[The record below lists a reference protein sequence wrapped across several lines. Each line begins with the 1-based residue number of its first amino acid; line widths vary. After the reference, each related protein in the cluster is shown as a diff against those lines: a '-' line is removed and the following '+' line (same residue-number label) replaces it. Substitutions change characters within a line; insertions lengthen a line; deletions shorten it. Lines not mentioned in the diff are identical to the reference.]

1 MKKKIYPMLFV
12 AALSLSA
19 CTEVLEPNVDY
30 GGNTFINDYSALV
43 DAVNN
48 LNKTLQ
54 ERFDALNQLLKSN
67 MVDIKLAIDSNT
79 GAIKVLS
86 EKTEQGLKDVNTS
99 IFNGFTTLSG
109 KIDEQGKSIV
119 VAMNNN
125 GELLR
130 LQIDETG
137 KLLSTSLLN
146 STDAIVKAIN
156 DQTKS
161 LEERFAILDASLKA
175 GFTDVKVSVDK
186 NTGAITLLDK
196 NTNASLEKIN
206 GSLTNGFKLL
216 KEQISTT
223 GNDVIYALDNNGNLL
238 RVELGKQQEALS
250 ATIVGQT
257 TKLIAAINDQTSTLD
272 KRIEAL
278 STVVETGLKN
288 VVISV
293 DKNTGAITLL
303 DKNTQASLNG
313 INVSLGKIDG
323 TLISGFQAIKTEISD
338 TGGKIITA
346 LNSNGNLLRLELD
359 KQQKLLSATIVTQ
372 TDKLAQAIN
381 DQTASLSSRFEALTT
396 ALSTGLAD
404 IKVEIDK
411 NTGAIKTLDI
421 HTQASLG
428 TLNTTILNGFKKL
441 NETVDNKGK
450 KIVTAIGT
458 QTAAIGTQTEA
469 IKKQGEL
476 LRMTITTSGKLIAAE
491 IVGSIN
497 TLNFIL
503 ASQNVLLSSKLDAI
517 NTTIFSGLAK
527 VTAQES
533 NINKTLDL
541 RLTAID
547 TQLKGTNTELQ
558 NANAQL
564 KTLNTTLKTLN
575 GNLVSGFTTVENSIN
590 KMSGELSVKLADNKT
605 AIVNMEGS
613 MKDNLKS
620 LKDAVDKQGGDI
632 VTAIDKNGVVV
643 AAAIDNNGKVISEA
657 ITTQGGEIK
666 GAINN
671 NTEQIGLKIVGVVD
685 AITKQTADLNQAI
698 KDGTASV
705 VASNGEL
712 KTAIEKA
719 IKSLENKQ
727 DANAKTQID
736 LLKKM
741 LADNGIYKN
750 PGDNSSIYVDPRL
763 WAAIQY
769 TDLGGVIANML
780 TVAEEPSLT
789 YSAAYAIRNNELENV
804 ATMVWAE
811 KIGKGSA
818 TLAAGT
824 LQPMDLA
831 NGKQVIR
838 VTKVISSI
846 TYRFTS
852 RSTSFDRKIV
862 KINYIDSEGKL
873 AITPNSMDVTK
884 TFKTYNNGIITSL
897 VKCNIYLE
905 PNGTVTSIPEY
916 TWPE

>member
-206 GSLTNGFKLL
+206 GSLTDGFKLL

-272 KRIEAL
+272 KRIKAL

-288 VVISV
+288 VVVSV

-303 DKNTQASLNG
+303 DKNTQVSLNG
-313 INVSLGKIDG
+313 INMSLGKIDG
-323 TLISGFQAIKTEISD
+323 TLISGFQAIKTEIST
-338 TGGKIITA
+338 TGGNIITA
-346 LNSNGNLLRLELD
+346 LDKNGNLLRLELD
-359 KQQKLLSATIVTQ
+359 KQQKLLSATIVAQ
-372 TDKLAQAIN
+372 TDKLAKAIN

-411 NTGAIKTLDI
+411 NTGAIKTLDTN
-421 HTQASLG
+421 TQASLG
-428 TLNTTILNGFKKL
+428 TLNTTILNGFNKL
-441 NETVDNKGK
+441 NETVDDKGN

-458 QTAAIGTQTEA
+458 QTDAIGTQTEA
-469 IKKQGEL
+469 IKKQGKL
-476 LRMTITTSGKLIAAE
+476 LRMTITKSGKLIATE

-497 TLNFIL
+497 TLNATL
-503 ASQNVLLSSKLDAI
+503 ASQNALLESKLDAI
-517 NTTIFSGLAK
+517 NTAISSGLAK
-527 VTAQES
+527 VTAQERR
-533 NINKTLDL
+533 INRTLDL

-564 KTLNTTLKTLN
+564 KTLNTTLKKLN
-575 GNLVSGFTTVENSIN
+575 KNLVSGFKTVANSIN
-590 KMSGELSVKLADNKT
+590 KMSGELSVKLADNT
-605 AIVNMEGS
+605 NAIVNMEGS

-632 VTAIDKNGVVV
+632 VTAIDKNGKVVV
-643 AAAIDNNGKVISEA
+643 AAIDKNGNVISTA
-657 ITTQGGEIK
+657 I
-666 GAINN
+666 A
-671 NTEQIGLKIVGVVD
+671 GVVD
-685 AITKQTADLNQAI
+685 AITKQTADLNKAI
-698 KDGTASV
+698 TDGTASV

-712 KTAIEKA
+712 KTAIVDA

-750 PGDNSSIYVDPRL
+750 PDDNSSIYVDPRL
-763 WAAIQY
+763 WDVIY
-769 TDLGGVIANML
+769 HSDLREVIAKML

-789 YSAAYAIRNNELENV
+789 YSAAYAIRDNELENV
-804 ATMVWAE
+804 STMVWAE
-811 KIGKGSA
+811 KTGNGPA

-838 VTKVISSI
+838 VTKVIPYI
-846 TYRFTS
+846 KYRFTS
-852 RSTSFDRKIV
+852 SDKKIV
-862 KINYIDSEGKL
+862 WINYIDSNGKL
-873 AITPNSMDVTK
+873 RVTSDSKDVSM
-884 TFKTYNNGIITSL
+884 TFATYANGIITSV

-905 PNGTVTSIPEY
+905 PNATVTSIPEY

>member
-54 ERFDALNQLLKSN
+54 ERFDALNQLLKGN

-206 GSLTNGFKLL
+206 GSLTDGFKLL

-272 KRIEAL
+272 KRIKAL

-288 VVISV
+288 VVVSV

-303 DKNTQASLNG
+303 DTNTQVSLNG
-313 INVSLGKIDG
+313 INMSLGKIDG
-323 TLISGFQAIKTEISD
+323 TLISGFQAIKTEIST
-338 TGGKIITA
+338 TGGNIITA
-346 LNSNGNLLRLELD
+346 LDKNGNLLRLELD

-372 TDKLAQAIN
+372 TNKLAKAIN
-381 DQTASLSSRFEALTT
+381 DQTASLSSRFKALTF
-396 ALSTGLAD
+396 ALSTGLVG
-404 IKVEIDK
+404 IMLEIDK
-411 NTGAIKTLDI
+411 NTGAIKTLDT

-428 TLNTTILNGFKKL
+428 TLNTTILNGFNKL
-441 NETVDNKGK
+441 NETVDDKGN

-458 QTAAIGTQTEA
+458 QTDAIGTQTEA
-469 IKKQGEL
+469 IKKQGKL
-476 LRMTITTSGKLIAAE
+476 LRMTITKSGKLIAAE
-491 IVGSIN
+491 IVGSID
-497 TLNFIL
+497 TLNATL
-503 ASQNVLLSSKLDAI
+503 ASQNTLLESKLNAI
-517 NTTIFSGLAK
+517 NTAISSGLAK
-527 VTAQES
+527 VTAEERR
-533 NINKTLDL
+533 IGRTLL
-541 RLTAID
+541 FGLTAINI
-547 TQLKGTNTELQ
+547 QLQGTNTELQ

-564 KTLNTTLKTLN
+564 KTLNTTLKKLN
-575 GNLVSGFTTVENSIN
+575 KNLVSGFKTVANSIN
-590 KMSGELSVKLADNKT
+590 NMSGELSVKLADNTT

-613 MKDNLKS
+613 MKNNLKS

-632 VTAIDKNGVVV
+632 VTAIGKNGEVVV
-643 AAAIDNNGKVISEA
+643 AAIDKNGNVISTA
-657 ITTQGGEIK
+657 I
-666 GAINN
+666 A
-671 NTEQIGLKIVGVVD
+671 GVVD
-685 AITKQTADLNQAI
+685 AITKQTADLNKAI
-698 KDGTASV
+698 TDGTASV

-750 PGDNSSIYVDPRL
+750 PDDNSSIYVDPRL
-763 WAAIQY
+763 WDVIY
-769 TDLGGVIANML
+769 HTDLDNIIAKML

-789 YSAAYAIRNNELENV
+789 YSAAYAIRDNEWENV
-804 ATMVWAE
+804 STMVWAE
-811 KIGKGSA
+811 KTGIAPA

-838 VTKVISSI
+838 VTKVIPYI

-852 RSTSFDRKIV
+852 SDKKIV
-862 KINYIDSEGKL
+862 RINYIDSNGKL
-873 AITPNSMDVTK
+873 GVTYDSKDVTK
-884 TFKTYNNGIITSL
+884 TFITYNDGIITSL

-905 PNGTVTSIPEY
+905 PNATVTSMPED

>member
-54 ERFDALNQLLKSN
+54 ERFDALNQLLKGN

-206 GSLTNGFKLL
+206 GSLTDGFKLL

-272 KRIEAL
+272 KRIKAL

-288 VVISV
+288 VVVSV

-303 DKNTQASLNG
+303 DTNTQVSLNG
-313 INVSLGKIDG
+313 INMSLGKIDG
-323 TLISGFQAIKTEISD
+323 TLISGFQAIKTEIST
-338 TGGKIITA
+338 TGGNIITA
-346 LNSNGNLLRLELD
+346 LDKNGNLLRLELD

-372 TDKLAQAIN
+372 TNKLAKAIN
-381 DQTASLSSRFEALTT
+381 DQTASLSSRFKALTF
-396 ALSTGLAD
+396 ALSTGLVG
-404 IKVEIDK
+404 IMLEIDK
-411 NTGAIKTLDI
+411 NTGAIKTLDT

-428 TLNTTILNGFKKL
+428 TLNTTILNGFNKL
-441 NETVDNKGK
+441 NETVDDKGN

-458 QTAAIGTQTEA
+458 QTDAIGTQTEA
-469 IKKQGEL
+469 IKKQGKL
-476 LRMTITTSGKLIAAE
+476 LRMTITKSGKLIAAE
-491 IVGSIN
+491 IVGSID
-497 TLNFIL
+497 TLNATL
-503 ASQNVLLSSKLDAI
+503 ASQNTLLESKLDAI
-517 NTTIFSGLAK
+517 NTAISSGLAK
-527 VTAQES
+527 VTAEERR
-533 NINKTLDL
+533 IGRTLL
-541 RLTAID
+541 FGLTAINI
-547 TQLKGTNTELQ
+547 QLKGTNTELQ

-564 KTLNTTLKTLN
+564 KTLNTTLKDLN
-575 GNLVSGFTTVENSIN
+575 KNLVSGFKTVANSIN
-590 KMSGELSVKLADNKT
+590 KMSGELSVKLADNTT

-613 MKDNLKS
+613 MKNNLKS

-632 VTAIDKNGVVV
+632 VTAIDKNGKVVV
-643 AAAIDNNGKVISEA
+643 AAIDKNGNVISTA
-657 ITTQGGEIK
+657 I
-666 GAINN
+666 A
-671 NTEQIGLKIVGVVD
+671 GVVD
-685 AITKQTADLNQAI
+685 AITKQTADLNKAI
-698 KDGTASV
+698 TDGTASV

-741 LADNGIYKN
+741 LADNGIYKI
-750 PGDNSSIYVDPRL
+750 PDDNSSIYVDPSL
-763 WAAIQY
+763 WNVIY
-769 TDLGGVIANML
+769 YSDLRNVIAKML
-780 TVAEEPSLT
+780 TVAEEPSFNF
-789 YSAAYAIRNNELENV
+789 SAAYAIRDNEWNYV
-804 ATMVWAE
+804 ATSVWGE
-811 KIGKGSA
+811 KIGNGPA

-838 VTKVISSI
+838 VAKVISSI
-846 TYRFTS
+846 TCRFTS
-852 RSTSFDRKIV
+852 LSDKKIV
-862 KINYIDSEGKL
+862 RINYIDSEGKL
-873 AITPNSMDVTK
+873 GMDSYDMEVTK
-884 TFKTYNNGIITSL
+884 KFYTYDNGIITPV

-905 PNGTVTSIPEY
+905 PNATVTSMPEY

>member
-54 ERFDALNQLLKSN
+54 ERFDALNQLLKGN

-206 GSLTNGFKLL
+206 GSLTDGFKLL

-272 KRIEAL
+272 KRIKAL

-288 VVISV
+288 VVVSV

-303 DKNTQASLNG
+303 DTNTQVSLNG
-313 INVSLGKIDG
+313 INMSLGKIDG
-323 TLISGFQAIKTEISD
+323 TLISGFQAIKTEIST
-338 TGGKIITA
+338 TGGNIITA
-346 LNSNGNLLRLELD
+346 LDKNGNLLRLELD

-372 TDKLAQAIN
+372 TNKLAKAIN
-381 DQTASLSSRFEALTT
+381 DQTASLSSRFKALTL
-396 ALSTGLAD
+396 ALSTGLVG
-404 IKVEIDK
+404 IMVEINK
-411 NTGAIKTLDI
+411 NTGAIKTLDT

-428 TLNTTILNGFKKL
+428 TLNTTILNGFNKL
-441 NETVDNKGK
+441 NETVDDKGN

-458 QTAAIGTQTEA
+458 QTDAIGTQTEA
-469 IKKQGEL
+469 IKKQGKL
-476 LRMTITTSGKLIAAE
+476 LRMTITKSGKLIAAE
-491 IVGSIN
+491 IVGSID
-497 TLNFIL
+497 TLNATL
-503 ASQNVLLSSKLDAI
+503 ESQNALLESKLDAI
-517 NTTIFSGLAK
+517 NTAISSGLAK
-527 VTAQES
+527 VTAQERR
-533 NINKTLDL
+533 INKTLDL

-547 TQLKGTNTELQ
+547 TQLQGTNTELQ
-558 NANAQL
+558 NANVQL
-564 KTLNTTLKTLN
+564 KTLNTTLKKLN
-575 GNLVSGFTTVENSIN
+575 KNLVSGFKTVKNSIN
-590 KMSGELSVKLADNKT
+590 KMSGELSVKLADNTT

-613 MKDNLKS
+613 MKNNLKS

-632 VTAIDKNGVVV
+632 VTAIDKNGKVVV
-643 AAAIDNNGKVISEA
+643 AAIDKNGNVISTA
-657 ITTQGGEIK
+657 IG
-666 GAINN
+666 
-671 NTEQIGLKIVGVVD
+671 GVVD
-685 AITKQTADLNQAI
+685 AITKQTADLNKAI
-698 KDGTASV
+698 TDGTASV

-727 DANAKTQID
+727 DANAKMQIE

-750 PGDNSSIYVDPRL
+750 PDDNSSIYVDPRL
-763 WAAIQY
+763 WEAIKY
-769 TDLGGVIANML
+769 TDLHNVIYNML

-789 YSAAYAIRNNELENV
+789 YSAEYAIRDNELANV
-804 ATMVWAE
+804 STEIWAE
-811 KIGKGSA
+811 KTGIGPA
-818 TLAAGT
+818 TLLAAGT

-838 VTKVISSI
+838 VAKVIPYI

-852 RSTSFDRKIV
+852 FDKKIV
-862 KINYIDSEGKL
+862 RINYIDSEGKL
-873 AITPNSMDVTK
+873 AMTPYSKDVTN
-884 TFKTYNNGIITSL
+884 TFYTYDNGIITSL

-905 PNGTVTSIPEY
+905 PNATVTSIPEY

>member
-206 GSLTNGFKLL
+206 GSLTDGFKLL

-272 KRIEAL
+272 KRIKAL

-288 VVISV
+288 VVVSV

-303 DKNTQASLNG
+303 DKNTQVSLNG
-313 INVSLGKIDG
+313 INMSLGKIDG
-323 TLISGFQAIKTEISD
+323 TLISGFQAIKTEIST
-338 TGGKIITA
+338 TGGNIITA
-346 LNSNGNLLRLELD
+346 LDKNGNLLRLELD

-372 TDKLAQAIN
+372 TNKLAKAIN
-381 DQTASLSSRFEALTT
+381 DQTASLSSRFKALTI
-396 ALSTGLAD
+396 ALSTGLVG
-404 IKVEIDK
+404 IMLEIDK
-411 NTGAIKTLDI
+411 NTGAIKTLDTN
-421 HTQASLG
+421 TQASLG
-428 TLNTTILNGFKKL
+428 TLNTTILNGFNKL
-441 NETVDNKGK
+441 NETVDDKGN

-458 QTAAIGTQTEA
+458 QTDAIGTQTEA
-469 IKKQGEL
+469 IKKQGKL
-476 LRMTITTSGKLIAAE
+476 LRMTITKSGKLIAAE
-491 IVGSIN
+491 IVGSID
-497 TLNFIL
+497 TLNATL
-503 ASQNVLLSSKLDAI
+503 ASQNTLLESKLNAI
-517 NTTIFSGLAK
+517 NTAISSGLAK
-527 VTAQES
+527 VTAEERR
-533 NINKTLDL
+533 IGRTLL
-541 RLTAID
+541 FGLTAINI
-547 TQLKGTNTELQ
+547 QLQGTNTELQ
-558 NANAQL
+558 NTNAQL
-564 KTLNTTLKTLN
+564 KTLNTTLKKLN
-575 GNLVSGFTTVENSIN
+575 KNLVSGFKTVANSIN
-590 KMSGELSVKLADNKT
+590 NMSGELSVKLADNTT

-613 MKDNLKS
+613 MKNNLKS

-632 VTAIDKNGVVV
+632 VTAIGKNGEVVV
-643 AAAIDNNGKVISEA
+643 AAIDKNGDVISTA
-657 ITTQGGEIK
+657 IG
-666 GAINN
+666 
-671 NTEQIGLKIVGVVD
+671 GVVD
-685 AITKQTADLNQAI
+685 AITKQTADLNKAI
-698 KDGTASV
+698 TDGTASV
-705 VASNGEL
+705 VASNGKL
-712 KTAIEKA
+712 KTAIEDA

-741 LADNGIYKN
+741 LADNGIYKI

-763 WAAIQY
+763 WEAIQY

-780 TVAEEPSLT
+780 AVAEEPSLY
-789 YSAAYAIRNNELENV
+789 YSAAYAIRDNELENV
-804 ATMVWAE
+804 STMITFE
-811 KIGKGSA
+811 KTGNGPA

-838 VTKVISSI
+838 VTKIIPYI

-852 RSTSFDRKIV
+852 SDKKIV
-862 KINYIDSEGKL
+862 RINYIDSNGKL
-873 AITPNSMDVTK
+873 AMNSYDTEVTK
-884 TFKTYNNGIITSL
+884 TFVTYANGIITSL

-905 PNGTVTSIPEY
+905 PNATVTSIPEY

>member
-54 ERFDALNQLLKSN
+54 ERFDALNQLLKGN

-206 GSLTNGFKLL
+206 GSLTDGFKLL

-272 KRIEAL
+272 KRIKAL

-288 VVISV
+288 VVVSV

-303 DKNTQASLNG
+303 DTNTQVSLNG
-313 INVSLGKIDG
+313 INMSLGKIDG
-323 TLISGFQAIKTEISD
+323 TLISGFQAIKTEIST
-338 TGGKIITA
+338 TGGNIITA
-346 LNSNGNLLRLELD
+346 LDKNGNLLRLELG

-372 TDKLAQAIN
+372 TNKLAKAIN
-381 DQTASLSSRFEALTT
+381 DQTASLSSRFKALTL
-396 ALSTGLAD
+396 ALSTGLVG
-404 IKVEIDK
+404 IMVEINK
-411 NTGAIKTLDI
+411 NTGAIKTLDT

-428 TLNTTILNGFKKL
+428 TLNTTILNGFNKL
-441 NETVDNKGK
+441 NETVDDKGN

-458 QTAAIGTQTEA
+458 QTDAIGTQTEA
-469 IKKQGEL
+469 IKKQGKL
-476 LRMTITTSGKLIAAE
+476 LRMTITKSGKLIAAE
-491 IVGSIN
+491 IVGSID
-497 TLNFIL
+497 TLNATL
-503 ASQNVLLSSKLDAI
+503 ESQNALLESKLEAI
-517 NTTIFSGLAK
+517 NTAISSGLAK
-527 VTAQES
+527 VTAQERR
-533 NINKTLDL
+533 INRTLDL

-547 TQLKGTNTELQ
+547 TQLQGTNTELQ

-564 KTLNTTLKTLN
+564 KKLNTTLKKLN
-575 GNLVSGFTTVENSIN
+575 KNLVSGFKTVANSIN
-590 KMSGELSVKLADNKT
+590 KMSGELSVKLADNTT

-632 VTAIDKNGVVV
+632 VTAIGKNGEVVATAIDKNG
-643 AAAIDNNGKVISEA
+643 NVISTA
-657 ITTQGGEIK
+657 IG
-666 GAINN
+666 
-671 NTEQIGLKIVGVVD
+671 GVVD
-685 AITKQTADLNQAI
+685 AITKQTADLNKAI
-698 KDGTASV
+698 TDGTASV

-727 DANAKTQID
+727 DANAKTQIE

-750 PGDNSSIYVDPRL
+750 PDDNSSIYVDPSL
-763 WAAIQY
+763 WNVIY
-769 TDLGGVIANML
+769 YSDDLRNVIAKML

-789 YSAAYAIRNNELENV
+789 YSAAYAVRDNELENV
-804 ATMVWAE
+804 STMVWAE
-811 KIGKGSA
+811 KIENGPA

-838 VTKVISSI
+838 VTKVISYI
-846 TYRFTS
+846 RYRFTS
-852 RSTSFDRKIV
+852 FDKNIV
-862 KINYIDSEGKL
+862 RINYIDSRGKL
-873 AITPNSMDVTK
+873 GATTSSTSVSMP
-884 TFKTYNNGIITSL
+884 FSTYANGIITSL

-905 PNGTVTSIPEY
+905 PNATVTSIPEY

>member
-54 ERFDALNQLLKSN
+54 ERFDALNQLLKGN

-206 GSLTNGFKLL
+206 GSLTDGFKLL

-257 TKLIAAINDQTSTLD
+257 TKLIAAINDQTRTLD

-288 VVISV
+288 VVVSV

-303 DKNTQASLNG
+303 DTNTQVSLNG
-313 INVSLGKIDG
+313 INMSLGKIDG
-323 TLISGFQAIKTEISD
+323 TLISGFQAIKTEIST
-338 TGGKIITA
+338 TGGNIITA
-346 LNSNGNLLRLELD
+346 LDKNGNLLRLELD

-372 TDKLAQAIN
+372 TNKLAKAIN
-381 DQTASLSSRFEALTT
+381 DQTASLSSRFKALTF
-396 ALSTGLAD
+396 ALSTGLAG
-404 IKVEIDK
+404 IMVEINK
-411 NTGAIKTLDI
+411 NTGAIKTLDT

-428 TLNTTILNGFKKL
+428 TLNTTILNGFNKL
-441 NETVDNKGK
+441 NETVDDKGN

-458 QTAAIGTQTEA
+458 QTDAIGTQTEA
-469 IKKQGEL
+469 IKKQGKL
-476 LRMTITTSGKLIAAE
+476 LRMTITKSGKLIATE
-491 IVGSIN
+491 IVGSID
-497 TLNFIL
+497 TLNATL
-503 ASQNVLLSSKLDAI
+503 ASQNTLLESKLNAI
-517 NTTIFSGLAK
+517 NTAISSGLAK
-527 VTAQES
+527 VTAEERR
-533 NINKTLDL
+533 IGRTLL
-541 RLTAID
+541 FGLTAINI
-547 TQLKGTNTELQ
+547 QLKGTNTELQ
-558 NANAQL
+558 NTNAQL
-564 KTLNTTLKTLN
+564 KTLNNTLKKLN
-575 GNLVSGFTTVENSIN
+575 KNLVSGFKTVANSIN
-590 KMSGELSVKLADNKT
+590 NMSGELSVKLADNTT

-613 MKDNLKS
+613 MKNNLKS

-632 VTAIDKNGVVV
+632 VTAIGKNGEVVV
-643 AAAIDNNGKVISEA
+643 AAIGKNGDVISTA
-657 ITTQGGEIK
+657 IG
-666 GAINN
+666 
-671 NTEQIGLKIVGVVD
+671 GVVD
-685 AITKQTADLNQAI
+685 AITKQTADLNKAI
-698 KDGTASV
+698 TDGTASV

-741 LADNGIYKN
+741 LADNGIYKI

-763 WAAIQY
+763 WDVIY
-769 TDLGGVIANML
+769 HTNLRNVIANML
-780 TVAEEPSLT
+780 TGAEEPSLY
-789 YSAAYAIRNNELENV
+789 YSAAYAIRDNELENV
-804 ATMVWAE
+804 STMITFE
-811 KIGKGSA
+811 KIGNGPA

-838 VTKVISSI
+838 VTKVIPYI
-846 TYRFTS
+846 AYRFIS
-852 RSTSFDRKIV
+852 SDKKIV
-862 KINYIDSEGKL
+862 RINYIDSNGKL
-873 AITPNSMDVTK
+873 AMEPYDMEVTK
-884 TFKTYNNGIITSL
+884 TFYTYANGIITPV

-905 PNGTVTSIPEY
+905 PNATVTSIPDY

>member
-54 ERFDALNQLLKSN
+54 ERFDALNQLLKGN

-206 GSLTNGFKLL
+206 GSLTDGFKLL

-223 GNDVIYALDNNGNLL
+223 GNDVIYALDDNGNLL

-272 KRIEAL
+272 KRIKAL

-288 VVISV
+288 VVVSV

-303 DKNTQASLNG
+303 DKNTQVSLNG
-313 INVSLGKIDG
+313 INMSLGKIDG
-323 TLISGFQAIKTEISD
+323 TLISGFQAIKTEIST
-338 TGGKIITA
+338 TGGNIITA
-346 LNSNGNLLRLELD
+346 LDKNGNLLRLELD
-359 KQQKLLSATIVTQ
+359 KQQKLLSATIVAQ
-372 TDKLAQAIN
+372 TNKLAKAIN
-381 DQTASLSSRFEALTT
+381 DQTASLNSRFRALTI
-396 ALSTGLAD
+396 ALSTGLVG
-404 IKVEIDK
+404 IMVEIDK
-411 NTGAIKTLDI
+411 NTGAIKTLDTN
-421 HTQASLG
+421 TQASLG
-428 TLNTTILNGFKKL
+428 TLNTTILNGFNKL
-441 NETVDNKGK
+441 NETVDDKGN

-458 QTAAIGTQTEA
+458 QTDAIGTQTEA
-469 IKKQGEL
+469 IKKQGKL
-476 LRMTITTSGKLIAAE
+476 LRMTITKSGKLIATE

-497 TLNFIL
+497 TLNATL
-503 ASQNVLLSSKLDAI
+503 ASQNALLESKLDAI
-517 NTTIFSGLAK
+517 NTAISSGLAK
-527 VTAQES
+527 VTAEERR
-533 NINKTLDL
+533 IGRTLL
-541 RLTAID
+541 FGLTAINI
-547 TQLKGTNTELQ
+547 QLKGTNTELQ

-564 KTLNTTLKTLN
+564 KTLNTTLKDLN
-575 GNLVSGFTTVENSIN
+575 KNLVSGFKTVGNSIN
-590 KMSGELSVKLADNKT
+590 KMSGELSVKLADNT
-605 AIVNMEGS
+605 NAIVNMEGS
-613 MKDNLKS
+613 MKNNLKS

-632 VTAIDKNGVVV
+632 VTAIDKNGKVV
-643 AAAIDNNGKVISEA
+643 AAAIDKNGNVISTA
-657 ITTQGGEIK
+657 
-666 GAINN
+666 
-671 NTEQIGLKIVGVVD
+671 IVGVVD
-685 AITKQTADLNQAI
+685 AIKKQTADLNKAI
-698 KDGTASV
+698 TDGTASV

-727 DANAKTQID
+727 DANAKEQIE

-750 PGDNSSIYVDPRL
+750 PDDNSSIYVDPRL
-763 WAAIQY
+763 WDVIY
-769 TDLGGVIANML
+769 YGDLREVIAKML

-789 YSAAYAIRNNELENV
+789 YSAEYAARDNEWDNV
-804 ATMVWAE
+804 STEVWVE
-811 KIGKGSA
+811 KIGNGPA

-838 VTKVISSI
+838 VTKVIPNI
-846 TYRFTS
+846 TYRIAS
-852 RSTSFDRKIV
+852 LSDKKIV
-862 KINYIDSEGKL
+862 RINYIDSAGKS
-873 AITPNSMDVTK
+873 AITPNNMGVIR
-884 TFKTYNNGIITSL
+884 TFYTYVNGIITSV

-905 PNGTVTSIPEY
+905 PNATVTSIPEY

>member
-206 GSLTNGFKLL
+206 GSLTDGFKLL

-272 KRIEAL
+272 KRIKAL

-288 VVISV
+288 VVVSV

-303 DKNTQASLNG
+303 DKNTQISLNG
-313 INVSLGKIDG
+313 INMSLGKIDG
-323 TLISGFQAIKTEISD
+323 TLISGFQAIKTEIST
-338 TGGKIITA
+338 TGGNIITA
-346 LNSNGNLLRLELD
+346 LDKNGNLLRLELD

-372 TDKLAQAIN
+372 TNKLAKAIN
-381 DQTASLSSRFEALTT
+381 DQTASLSSRFKALTL
-396 ALSTGLAD
+396 ALSTGLVG
-404 IKVEIDK
+404 IMVEINK
-411 NTGAIKTLDI
+411 NTGAIKTLDT

-428 TLNTTILNGFKKL
+428 TLNTTILNGFNKL
-441 NETVDNKGK
+441 NETVDDKGN

-458 QTAAIGTQTEA
+458 QTDAIGTQTEA
-469 IKKQGEL
+469 IKKQGKL
-476 LRMTITTSGKLIAAE
+476 LRMTITKSGKLIAAE
-491 IVGSIN
+491 IVGSID
-497 TLNFIL
+497 TLNATL
-503 ASQNVLLSSKLDAI
+503 ESQNALLESKLEAI
-517 NTTIFSGLAK
+517 NTAISSGLAK
-527 VTAQES
+527 VTAQERR
-533 NINKTLDL
+533 INRTLDL

-547 TQLKGTNTELQ
+547 TQLQGTNTELQ

-564 KTLNTTLKTLN
+564 KKLNTTLKKLN
-575 GNLVSGFTTVENSIN
+575 KNLVSGFKTVANSIN
-590 KMSGELSVKLADNKT
+590 KMSGELSVKLADNTT

-632 VTAIDKNGVVV
+632 VTAIGKNGEVVV
-643 AAAIDNNGKVISEA
+643 AAIDKNGNVISTA
-657 ITTQGGEIK
+657 IG
-666 GAINN
+666 
-671 NTEQIGLKIVGVVD
+671 GVVD
-685 AITKQTADLNQAI
+685 AITKQTADLNKAI
-698 KDGTASV
+698 TDGTASV

-727 DANAKTQID
+727 DANAKTQIE

-750 PGDNSSIYVDPRL
+750 PDDNSSIYVDPSL
-763 WAAIQY
+763 WNVIY
-769 TDLGGVIANML
+769 YSDDLRNVIAKML

-789 YSAAYAIRNNELENV
+789 YSAAYAVRDNELENV
-804 ATMVWAE
+804 STMVWAE
-811 KIGKGSA
+811 KIENGPA

-838 VTKVISSI
+838 VTKVISYI
-846 TYRFTS
+846 RYRFTS
-852 RSTSFDRKIV
+852 FDKNIV
-862 KINYIDSEGKL
+862 RINYIDSRGKL
-873 AITPNSMDVTK
+873 GATTSSTSVSMP
-884 TFKTYNNGIITSL
+884 FSTYANGIITSL

-905 PNGTVTSIPEY
+905 PNATVTSIPEY

>member
-206 GSLTNGFKLL
+206 GSLTDGFKLL

-272 KRIEAL
+272 KRIKAL

-288 VVISV
+288 VVVSV

-303 DKNTQASLNG
+303 DKNTQISLNG
-313 INVSLGKIDG
+313 INMSLGKIDG
-323 TLISGFQAIKTEISD
+323 TLISGFQAIKTEIST
-338 TGGKIITA
+338 TGGNIITA
-346 LNSNGNLLRLELD
+346 LDKNGNLLRLELD

-372 TDKLAQAIN
+372 TNKLAKAIN
-381 DQTASLSSRFEALTT
+381 DQTASLSSRFKALTL
-396 ALSTGLAD
+396 ALSTGLVG
-404 IKVEIDK
+404 IMVEINK
-411 NTGAIKTLDI
+411 NTGAIKTLDT

-428 TLNTTILNGFKKL
+428 TLNTTILNGFNKL
-441 NETVDNKGK
+441 NETVDDKGN

-458 QTAAIGTQTEA
+458 QTDAIGTQTEA
-469 IKKQGEL
+469 IKKQGKL
-476 LRMTITTSGKLIAAE
+476 LRMTITKSGKLIAAE
-491 IVGSIN
+491 IVGSID
-497 TLNFIL
+497 TLNATL
-503 ASQNVLLSSKLDAI
+503 ESQNALLESKLDAI
-517 NTTIFSGLAK
+517 NTAISSGLAK
-527 VTAQES
+527 VTAQERR
-533 NINKTLDL
+533 INKTLDL

-547 TQLKGTNTELQ
+547 TQLQGTNTELQ
-558 NANAQL
+558 NANVQL
-564 KTLNTTLKTLN
+564 KTLNTTLKKLN
-575 GNLVSGFTTVENSIN
+575 KNLVSGFKTVKNSIN
-590 KMSGELSVKLADNKT
+590 MMSGELSVKLADNTT

-632 VTAIDKNGVVV
+632 VTAIGNNGKVV
-643 AAAIDNNGKVISEA
+643 AAAIDKNGNVISTA
-657 ITTQGGEIK
+657 I
-666 GAINN
+666 A
-671 NTEQIGLKIVGVVD
+671 GVVD
-685 AITKQTADLNQAI
+685 AITKQTADLNKAI

-727 DANAKTQID
+727 DANAKTQIE

-750 PGDNSSIYVDPRL
+750 PDDNSSIYVDPSL
-763 WAAIQY
+763 WNVIY
-769 TDLGGVIANML
+769 YSDDLRNVIAKML

-789 YSAAYAIRNNELENV
+789 YSAAYAVRDNELENV
-804 ATMVWAE
+804 STMVWAE
-811 KIGKGSA
+811 KIENGPA

-838 VTKVISSI
+838 VTKVISYI
-846 TYRFTS
+846 RYRFTS
-852 RSTSFDRKIV
+852 FDKNIV
-862 KINYIDSEGKL
+862 RINYIDSRGKL
-873 AITPNSMDVTK
+873 GATTSSTSVSMP
-884 TFKTYNNGIITSL
+884 FSTYANGIITSL

-905 PNGTVTSIPEY
+905 PNATVTSIPEY

>member
-54 ERFDALNQLLKSN
+54 ERFDALNQLLKGN

-206 GSLTNGFKLL
+206 GSLTDGFKLL

-272 KRIEAL
+272 KRIKAL

-288 VVISV
+288 VVVSV

-303 DKNTQASLNG
+303 DTNTQVSLNG
-313 INVSLGKIDG
+313 INMSLGKIDG
-323 TLISGFQAIKTEISD
+323 TLISGFQAIKTEIST
-338 TGGKIITA
+338 TGGNIITA
-346 LNSNGNLLRLELD
+346 LDKNGNLLRLELD

-372 TDKLAQAIN
+372 TNKLAKAIN
-381 DQTASLSSRFEALTT
+381 DQTASLSSRFKALTF
-396 ALSTGLAD
+396 ALSTGLVG
-404 IKVEIDK
+404 IMLEIDK
-411 NTGAIKTLDI
+411 NTGAIKTLDT

-428 TLNTTILNGFKKL
+428 TLNTTILNGFNKL
-441 NETVDNKGK
+441 NETVDDKGN

-458 QTAAIGTQTEA
+458 QTDAIGTQTEA
-469 IKKQGEL
+469 IKKQGKL
-476 LRMTITTSGKLIAAE
+476 LRMTITKSGKLIAAE
-491 IVGSIN
+491 IVGSID
-497 TLNFIL
+497 TLNATL
-503 ASQNVLLSSKLDAI
+503 ASQNTLLESKLDAI
-517 NTTIFSGLAK
+517 NTAISSGLAK
-527 VTAQES
+527 VTAQERR
-533 NINKTLDL
+533 INRTLDL

-547 TQLKGTNTELQ
+547 TQLQGTNTELH

-564 KTLNTTLKTLN
+564 KTLNTTLKKLN
-575 GNLVSGFTTVENSIN
+575 KNLVSGFKTVANSIN
-590 KMSGELSVKLADNKT
+590 KMSGELSVKLADNTT

-613 MKDNLKS
+613 MKNNLKS

-632 VTAIDKNGVVV
+632 VTAIGKNGEVVV
-643 AAAIDNNGKVISEA
+643 AAIDKNGNVISTA
-657 ITTQGGEIK
+657 IG
-666 GAINN
+666 
-671 NTEQIGLKIVGVVD
+671 GVVD
-685 AITKQTADLNQAI
+685 AITKQTADLNKAI
-698 KDGTASV
+698 TDGTASV
-705 VASNGEL
+705 VASNGKL
-712 KTAIEKA
+712 KTAIEDA

-741 LADNGIYKN
+741 LADNGIYKI

-763 WAAIQY
+763 WEAIQY

-780 TVAEEPSLT
+780 TVAEEPSLY
-789 YSAAYAIRNNELENV
+789 YSAEYAIRDNELENIS
-804 ATMVWAE
+804 TMITFE
-811 KIGKGSA
+811 KIGNGPA

-838 VTKVISSI
+838 VTKVIPYI
-846 TYRFTS
+846 AYRFTS
-852 RSTSFDRKIV
+852 SDKKIV
-862 KINYIDSEGKL
+862 RINYIDSNGKL
-873 AITPNSMDVTK
+873 AMEPDAKEVTK
-884 TFKTYNNGIITSL
+884 TFVTYANGIITSV

-905 PNGTVTSIPEY
+905 PNATVTSIPEY

>member
-86 EKTEQGLKDVNTS
+86 EKTEQGLKNVNTS

-206 GSLTNGFKLL
+206 GSLTDGFKLL

-272 KRIEAL
+272 KRIKAL

-288 VVISV
+288 VVVSV

-303 DKNTQASLNG
+303 DKNTQVSLNG
-313 INVSLGKIDG
+313 INMSLGKIDG
-323 TLISGFQAIKTEISD
+323 TLISGFQAIKTEIST
-338 TGGKIITA
+338 TGGNIITA
-346 LNSNGNLLRLELD
+346 LDKNGNLLRLELD

-372 TDKLAQAIN
+372 TNKLAKAIN
-381 DQTASLSSRFEALTT
+381 DQTASLSSRFKALTI
-396 ALSTGLAD
+396 ALSTGLVG
-404 IKVEIDK
+404 IMLEIDK
-411 NTGAIKTLDI
+411 NTGAIKTLDTN
-421 HTQASLG
+421 TQASLG
-428 TLNTTILNGFKKL
+428 TLNTTILNGFNKL
-441 NETVDNKGK
+441 NETVDDKGN

-458 QTAAIGTQTEA
+458 QTDAIGTQTEA
-469 IKKQGEL
+469 IKKQGKL
-476 LRMTITTSGKLIAAE
+476 LRMTITKSGKLIAAE
-491 IVGSIN
+491 IVGSID
-497 TLNFIL
+497 TLNATL
-503 ASQNVLLSSKLDAI
+503 ESQNALLESKLDAI
-517 NTTIFSGLAK
+517 NTAISSGLAK
-527 VTAQES
+527 VTAQERR
-533 NINKTLDL
+533 INRTLDL

-547 TQLKGTNTELQ
+547 TQLQGTNTELQ
-558 NANAQL
+558 NANVQL
-564 KTLNTTLKTLN
+564 KTLNTTLKKLN
-575 GNLVSGFTTVENSIN
+575 KNLVSGFKTVKNSIN
-590 KMSGELSVKLADNKT
+590 KMSGELSVKLADNTT

-632 VTAIDKNGVVV
+632 VTAIDKNGKVV
-643 AAAIDNNGKVISEA
+643 ATAIDKNGNVISTA
-657 ITTQGGEIK
+657 ITTQGGAIK
-666 GAINN
+666 DAISD
-671 NTEQIGLKIVGVVD
+671 NTKQIGLKIVGVVD
-685 AITKQTADLNQAI
+685 AITKQTADLNKAI

-727 DANAKTQID
+727 DANAKMQIE

-750 PGDNSSIYVDPRL
+750 PDDNSSIYVDPRL
-763 WAAIQY
+763 WEAIKY
-769 TDLGGVIANML
+769 TDLHNVIYNML

-789 YSAAYAIRNNELENV
+789 YSAEYAIRDNELANV
-804 ATMVWAE
+804 STEIWAE
-811 KIGKGSA
+811 KTGIGPA
-818 TLAAGT
+818 TLLAAGT

-838 VTKVISSI
+838 VTKVIPYI

-852 RSTSFDRKIV
+852 FDKKIV
-862 KINYIDSEGKL
+862 RINYIDSEGKL
-873 AITPNSMDVTK
+873 AMTPYSKDVTN
-884 TFKTYNNGIITSL
+884 TFYTYDNGIITSL

-905 PNGTVTSIPEY
+905 PNATVTSIPEY

>member
-1 MKKKIYPMLFV
+1 
-12 AALSLSA
+12 
-19 CTEVLEPNVDY
+19 
-30 GGNTFINDYSALV
+30 
-43 DAVNN
+43 
-48 LNKTLQ
+48 
-54 ERFDALNQLLKSN
+54 

-206 GSLTNGFKLL
+206 GSLTDGFKLL

-272 KRIEAL
+272 KRIKAL

-288 VVISV
+288 VVVSV

-303 DKNTQASLNG
+303 DTNTQVSLNG
-313 INVSLGKIDG
+313 INMSLGKIDG
-323 TLISGFQAIKTEISD
+323 TLISGFQAIKTEIST
-338 TGGKIITA
+338 TGGNIITA
-346 LNSNGNLLRLELD
+346 LDKNGNLLRLELD

-372 TDKLAQAIN
+372 TNKLAKAIN
-381 DQTASLSSRFEALTT
+381 DQTASLSSRFKALTF
-396 ALSTGLAD
+396 ALSTGLAG
-404 IKVEIDK
+404 IMVEINK
-411 NTGAIKTLDI
+411 NTGAIKTLDT

-428 TLNTTILNGFKKL
+428 TLNTTILNGFNKL
-441 NETVDNKGK
+441 NETVDDKGN

-458 QTAAIGTQTEA
+458 QTDAIGTQTEA
-469 IKKQGEL
+469 IKKQGKL
-476 LRMTITTSGKLIAAE
+476 LRMTITKSGKLIAAE
-491 IVGSIN
+491 IVGSID
-497 TLNFIL
+497 TLNATL
-503 ASQNVLLSSKLDAI
+503 ASQNTLLESKLDAI
-517 NTTIFSGLAK
+517 NTAISSGLAK
-527 VTAQES
+527 VTAQERR
-533 NINKTLDL
+533 INRTLDL

-547 TQLKGTNTELQ
+547 TQLQGTNTELQ

-564 KTLNTTLKTLN
+564 KTLNTTLKKLN
-575 GNLVSGFTTVENSIN
+575 KNLVSGFKTVANSIN
-590 KMSGELSVKLADNKT
+590 KMSGELSVKLADNTT

-613 MKDNLKS
+613 MKNNLKS

-632 VTAIDKNGVVV
+632 VTAIGKNGEVVV
-643 AAAIDNNGKVISEA
+643 AAIDKNGNVISTA
-657 ITTQGGEIK
+657 IG
-666 GAINN
+666 
-671 NTEQIGLKIVGVVD
+671 GVVD
-685 AITKQTADLNQAI
+685 AITKQTADLNKAI
-698 KDGTASV
+698 TDGTASV

-741 LADNGIYKN
+741 LADSGIYKN
-750 PGDNSSIYVDPRL
+750 PDDNSSIYVDPRL
-763 WAAIQY
+763 WDVIY
-769 TDLGGVIANML
+769 HTNLRNVIANML
-780 TVAEEPSLT
+780 TGAEEPSLY
-789 YSAAYAIRNNELENV
+789 YSAAYAIRDNELENV
-804 ATMVWAE
+804 STMITFE
-811 KIGKGSA
+811 KIGNGPA

-838 VTKVISSI
+838 VTKVIPYI
-846 TYRFTS
+846 AYRFIS
-852 RSTSFDRKIV
+852 SDKKIV
-862 KINYIDSEGKL
+862 RINYIDSNGKL
-873 AITPNSMDVTK
+873 AMEPYDMEVTK
-884 TFKTYNNGIITSL
+884 TFYTYANGIITPV

-905 PNGTVTSIPEY
+905 PNATVTSIPDY

>member
-206 GSLTNGFKLL
+206 GSLTDGFKLL

-272 KRIEAL
+272 KRIKAL

-288 VVISV
+288 VVVSV

-303 DKNTQASLNG
+303 DTNTQVSLNG
-313 INVSLGKIDG
+313 INMSLGKIDG
-323 TLISGFQAIKTEISD
+323 TLISGFQAIKTEIST
-338 TGGKIITA
+338 TGGNIITA
-346 LNSNGNLLRLELD
+346 LDKNGNLLRLELD

-372 TDKLAQAIN
+372 TNKLAKAIN
-381 DQTASLSSRFEALTT
+381 DQTASLSSRFKALTI
-396 ALSTGLAD
+396 ALSTGLVG
-404 IKVEIDK
+404 IMLEIDK
-411 NTGAIKTLDI
+411 NTGAIKTLDTN
-421 HTQASLG
+421 TQASLG
-428 TLNTTILNGFKKL
+428 TLNTTILNGFNKL
-441 NETVDNKGK
+441 NETVDDKGN

-458 QTAAIGTQTEA
+458 QTDAIGTQTEA
-469 IKKQGEL
+469 IKKQGKL
-476 LRMTITTSGKLIAAE
+476 LRMTITKSGKLIAAE
-491 IVGSIN
+491 IVGSID
-497 TLNFIL
+497 TLNATL
-503 ASQNVLLSSKLDAI
+503 ASQNTLLESKLNAI
-517 NTTIFSGLAK
+517 NTAISSGLAK
-527 VTAQES
+527 VTAEERR
-533 NINKTLDL
+533 IGRTLL
-541 RLTAID
+541 FGLTAINI
-547 TQLKGTNTELQ
+547 QLQGTNTELQ
-558 NANAQL
+558 NTNAQL
-564 KTLNTTLKTLN
+564 KTLNTTLKKLN
-575 GNLVSGFTTVENSIN
+575 KNLVSGFKTVANSIN
-590 KMSGELSVKLADNKT
+590 NMSGELSVKLADNTT

-613 MKDNLKS
+613 MKNNLKS

-632 VTAIDKNGVVV
+632 VTAIGKNGEVVV
-643 AAAIDNNGKVISEA
+643 AAIDKNGNVISTA
-657 ITTQGGEIK
+657 I
-666 GAINN
+666 A
-671 NTEQIGLKIVGVVD
+671 GVVD
-685 AITKQTADLNQAI
+685 AITKQTADLNKAI
-698 KDGTASV
+698 TDGTASV

-712 KTAIEKA
+712 KTAIVDA

-750 PGDNSSIYVDPRL
+750 PDDNSSIYVDPRL
-763 WAAIQY
+763 WDVIY
-769 TDLGGVIANML
+769 HSDLREVIAKML

-789 YSAAYAIRNNELENV
+789 YSAAYAIRDNELENV
-804 ATMVWAE
+804 STMITFE
-811 KIGKGSA
+811 KTGNGPA

-838 VTKVISSI
+838 VTKVIPYI

-852 RSTSFDRKIV
+852 SDKKIV
-862 KINYIDSEGKL
+862 RINYIDSNGKL
-873 AITPNSMDVTK
+873 AMNSYDTEVTK
-884 TFKTYNNGIITSL
+884 TFVTYANGIITSL

-905 PNGTVTSIPEY
+905 PNATVTSIPEY

>member
-54 ERFDALNQLLKSN
+54 ERFDALNQLLKGN

-206 GSLTNGFKLL
+206 GSLTDGFKLL

-272 KRIEAL
+272 KRIKAL

-288 VVISV
+288 VVVSV

-303 DKNTQASLNG
+303 DTNTQVSLNG
-313 INVSLGKIDG
+313 INMSLGKIDG
-323 TLISGFQAIKTEISD
+323 TLISGFQAIKTEIST
-338 TGGKIITA
+338 TGGNIITA
-346 LNSNGNLLRLELD
+346 LDKNGNLLRLELD

-372 TDKLAQAIN
+372 TNKLAKAIN
-381 DQTASLSSRFEALTT
+381 DQTASLNSRFKALTF
-396 ALSTGLAD
+396 ALSTGLVG
-404 IKVEIDK
+404 IMLEIDK
-411 NTGAIKTLDI
+411 NTGAIKTLDT

-428 TLNTTILNGFKKL
+428 TLNTTILNGFNKL
-441 NETVDNKGK
+441 NETVDDKGN

-458 QTAAIGTQTEA
+458 QTDAIGTQTEA
-469 IKKQGEL
+469 IKKQGKL
-476 LRMTITTSGKLIAAE
+476 LRMTITKSGKLIAAE
-491 IVGSIN
+491 IVGSID
-497 TLNFIL
+497 TLNATL
-503 ASQNVLLSSKLDAI
+503 ASQNTLLESKLDAI
-517 NTTIFSGLAK
+517 NTAISSGLAK
-527 VTAQES
+527 VTAEERR
-533 NINKTLDL
+533 IGRTLL
-541 RLTAID
+541 FGLTAINI
-547 TQLKGTNTELQ
+547 QLKGTNTELQ

-564 KTLNTTLKTLN
+564 KTLNTTLKDLN
-575 GNLVSGFTTVENSIN
+575 KNLVSGFKTVANSIN
-590 KMSGELSVKLADNKT
+590 KMSGELSVKLADNTT

-632 VTAIDKNGVVV
+632 VTAIDKNGKVVV
-643 AAAIDNNGKVISEA
+643 AAIDKNGNVISTA
-657 ITTQGGEIK
+657 I
-666 GAINN
+666 A
-671 NTEQIGLKIVGVVD
+671 GVVD
-685 AITKQTADLNQAI
+685 AITKQTADLNKAI
-698 KDGTASV
+698 TDGTASV

-712 KTAIEKA
+712 KTAIVDA

-750 PGDNSSIYVDPRL
+750 PDDNSSIYVDPRL
-763 WAAIQY
+763 WDVIY
-769 TDLGGVIANML
+769 YGDLREVIAKML

-789 YSAAYAIRNNELENV
+789 YSAEYAARDNELENV
-804 ATMVWAE
+804 STEVWVE
-811 KIGKGSA
+811 KIGNGLA

-838 VTKVISSI
+838 VTKVIPNI
-846 TYRFTS
+846 TYRIAS
-852 RSTSFDRKIV
+852 LSDKKIV
-862 KINYIDSEGKL
+862 RINYIDSAGKS
-873 AITPNSMDVTK
+873 AITPNNMGVIR
-884 TFKTYNNGIITSL
+884 TFYTYVNGIITSV

-905 PNGTVTSIPEY
+905 PNATVTSIPEY

>member
-206 GSLTNGFKLL
+206 GSLTDGFKLL

-272 KRIEAL
+272 KRIKAL

-288 VVISV
+288 VVVSV

-303 DKNTQASLNG
+303 DKNTQVSLNG
-313 INVSLGKIDG
+313 INMSLGKIDG
-323 TLISGFQAIKTEISD
+323 TLISGFQAIKTEIST
-338 TGGKIITA
+338 TGGNIITA
-346 LNSNGNLLRLELD
+346 LDKNGNLLRLELD

-372 TDKLAQAIN
+372 TNKLAKAIN
-381 DQTASLSSRFEALTT
+381 DQTASLSSRFKALTI
-396 ALSTGLAD
+396 ALSTGLVG
-404 IKVEIDK
+404 IVLEIDK
-411 NTGAIKTLDI
+411 NTGAIKTLDTN
-421 HTQASLG
+421 TQASLG
-428 TLNTTILNGFKKL
+428 TLNTTILNGFNKL
-441 NETVDNKGK
+441 NETVDDKGN

-458 QTAAIGTQTEA
+458 QTDAIGTQTEA
-469 IKKQGEL
+469 IKKQGKL
-476 LRMTITTSGKLIAAE
+476 LRMTITKSGKLIAAE
-491 IVGSIN
+491 IVGSID
-497 TLNFIL
+497 TLNATL
-503 ASQNVLLSSKLDAI
+503 ASQNTLLESKLNAI
-517 NTTIFSGLAK
+517 NTAISSGLAK
-527 VTAQES
+527 VTAEERR
-533 NINKTLDL
+533 IGRTLL
-541 RLTAID
+541 FGLTAINI
-547 TQLKGTNTELQ
+547 QLQGTNTELQ
-558 NANAQL
+558 NTNAQL
-564 KTLNTTLKTLN
+564 KTLNTTLKKLN
-575 GNLVSGFTTVENSIN
+575 KNLVSGFKTVANSIN
-590 KMSGELSVKLADNKT
+590 NMSGELSVKLADNT
-605 AIVNMEGS
+605 NAIVNMEGS

-632 VTAIDKNGVVV
+632 VTAIDKNGKVVV
-643 AAAIDNNGKVISEA
+643 AAIDKNGNVISTA
-657 ITTQGGEIK
+657 I
-666 GAINN
+666 A
-671 NTEQIGLKIVGVVD
+671 GVVD
-685 AITKQTADLNQAI
+685 AITKQTADLNKAI
-698 KDGTASV
+698 TDGTASV

-712 KTAIEKA
+712 KTAIVDA

-750 PGDNSSIYVDPRL
+750 PDDNSSIYVDPRL
-763 WAAIQY
+763 WDVIY
-769 TDLGGVIANML
+769 HSDLREVIAKML

-789 YSAAYAIRNNELENV
+789 YSAAYAIRDNELENV
-804 ATMVWAE
+804 STMVWAE
-811 KIGKGSA
+811 KTGNGPA

-838 VTKVISSI
+838 VTKVIPYI
-846 TYRFTS
+846 KYRFTS
-852 RSTSFDRKIV
+852 SDKKIV
-862 KINYIDSEGKL
+862 WINYIDSNGKL
-873 AITPNSMDVTK
+873 RVTSDSKDVSM
-884 TFKTYNNGIITSL
+884 TFATYANGIITSV

-905 PNGTVTSIPEY
+905 PNATVTSIPEY

>member
-54 ERFDALNQLLKSN
+54 ERFDALNQLLKGN

-206 GSLTNGFKLL
+206 GSLTDGFKLL

-272 KRIEAL
+272 KRIKAL

-288 VVISV
+288 VVVSV

-303 DKNTQASLNG
+303 DTNTQVSLNG
-313 INVSLGKIDG
+313 INMSLGKIDG
-323 TLISGFQAIKTEISD
+323 TLISGFQAIKTEIST
-338 TGGKIITA
+338 TGGNIITA
-346 LNSNGNLLRLELD
+346 LDKNGNLLRLELD

-372 TDKLAQAIN
+372 TNKLAKAIN
-381 DQTASLSSRFEALTT
+381 DQTASLSSRFKALTL
-396 ALSTGLAD
+396 ALSTGLVG
-404 IKVEIDK
+404 IMVEINK
-411 NTGAIKTLDI
+411 NTGAIKTLDT

-428 TLNTTILNGFKKL
+428 TLNTTILNGFNKL
-441 NETVDNKGK
+441 NETVDDKGN

-458 QTAAIGTQTEA
+458 QTDAIGTQTEA
-469 IKKQGEL
+469 IKKQGKL
-476 LRMTITTSGKLIAAE
+476 LRMTITKSGKLIAAE
-491 IVGSIN
+491 IVGSID
-497 TLNFIL
+497 TLNATL
-503 ASQNVLLSSKLDAI
+503 ESQNALLESKLDAI
-517 NTTIFSGLAK
+517 NTAISSGLAK
-527 VTAQES
+527 VTAEERR
-533 NINKTLDL
+533 IGRTLL
-541 RLTAID
+541 FGLTAINI
-547 TQLKGTNTELQ
+547 QLKGTNTELQ

-564 KTLNTTLKTLN
+564 KTLNTTLKDLN
-575 GNLVSGFTTVENSIN
+575 KNLVSGFKTVGNSIN
-590 KMSGELSVKLADNKT
+590 KMSGELSVKLADNTT

-613 MKDNLKS
+613 MKNNLKS
-620 LKDAVDKQGGDI
+620 LKDAIDKQGGDI
-632 VTAIDKNGVVV
+632 VTAIDKNGKVVV
-643 AAAIDNNGKVISEA
+643 AAIDKNGNVISTA
-657 ITTQGGEIK
+657 IG
-666 GAINN
+666 
-671 NTEQIGLKIVGVVD
+671 GVVD
-685 AITKQTADLNQAI
+685 AITKQTADLNKAI

-741 LADNGIYKN
+741 LADNGIYKI

-763 WAAIQY
+763 WEAIQY

-789 YSAAYAIRNNELENV
+789 YSSVYAIRDNEWEN
-804 ATMVWAE
+804 ASTMVWAE
-811 KIGKGSA
+811 KTGNGPA

-838 VTKVISSI
+838 VTKVIPYI

-852 RSTSFDRKIV
+852 FDRKI
-862 KINYIDSEGKL
+862 KSIFYIDSNGKL
-873 AITPNSMDVTK
+873 MKMTSAMDVIM
-884 TFKTYNNGIITSL
+884 TFRTYNNGIITSP

-905 PNGTVTSIPEY
+905 PNATVTIMPQY

>member
-206 GSLTNGFKLL
+206 GSLTDGFKLL

-272 KRIEAL
+272 KRIKAL

-288 VVISV
+288 VVVSV

-303 DKNTQASLNG
+303 DKNTQVSLNG
-313 INVSLGKIDG
+313 INMSLGKIDG
-323 TLISGFQAIKTEISD
+323 TLISGFQAIKTEIST
-338 TGGKIITA
+338 TGGNIITA
-346 LNSNGNLLRLELD
+346 LDKNGNLLRLELD

-372 TDKLAQAIN
+372 TNKLAKAIN
-381 DQTASLSSRFEALTT
+381 DQTASLSSRFKALTI
-396 ALSTGLAD
+396 ALSTGLVG
-404 IKVEIDK
+404 IMLEIDK
-411 NTGAIKTLDI
+411 NTGAIKTLDTN
-421 HTQASLG
+421 TQASLG
-428 TLNTTILNGFKKL
+428 TLNTTILNGFNKL
-441 NETVDNKGK
+441 NETVDDKGN

-458 QTAAIGTQTEA
+458 QTDAIGTQTEA
-469 IKKQGEL
+469 IKKQGKL
-476 LRMTITTSGKLIAAE
+476 LRMTITKSGKLIAAE
-491 IVGSIN
+491 IVGSID
-497 TLNFIL
+497 TLNATL
-503 ASQNVLLSSKLDAI
+503 ASQNTLLESKLNAI
-517 NTTIFSGLAK
+517 NTAISSGLAK
-527 VTAQES
+527 VTAEERR
-533 NINKTLDL
+533 IGRTLL
-541 RLTAID
+541 FGLTAINI
-547 TQLKGTNTELQ
+547 QLQGTNTELQ
-558 NANAQL
+558 NTNAQL
-564 KTLNTTLKTLN
+564 KTLNTTLKKLN
-575 GNLVSGFTTVENSIN
+575 KNLVSGFKTVANSIN
-590 KMSGELSVKLADNKT
+590 NMSGELSVKLADNT
-605 AIVNMEGS
+605 NAIVNMEGS

-632 VTAIDKNGVVV
+632 VTAIDKNGKVVV
-643 AAAIDNNGKVISEA
+643 AAIDKNGNVISTA
-657 ITTQGGEIK
+657 I
-666 GAINN
+666 A
-671 NTEQIGLKIVGVVD
+671 GVVD
-685 AITKQTADLNQAI
+685 AITKQTADLNKAI
-698 KDGTASV
+698 TDGTASV

-712 KTAIEKA
+712 KTAIVDA

-750 PGDNSSIYVDPRL
+750 PDDNSSIYVDPRL
-763 WAAIQY
+763 WDVIY
-769 TDLGGVIANML
+769 HSDLREVIAKML

-789 YSAAYAIRNNELENV
+789 YSAAYAIRDNELENV
-804 ATMVWAE
+804 STMVWAE
-811 KIGKGSA
+811 KTGNGPA

-838 VTKVISSI
+838 VTKVIPYI
-846 TYRFTS
+846 KYRFTS
-852 RSTSFDRKIV
+852 SDKKIV
-862 KINYIDSEGKL
+862 RINYIDSNGKL
-873 AITPNSMDVTK
+873 AMNSYDTEVTK
-884 TFKTYNNGIITSL
+884 TFTTYANGIITSL

-905 PNGTVTSIPEY
+905 PNATVTSIPEY

>member
-206 GSLTNGFKLL
+206 GSLTDGFKLL

-272 KRIEAL
+272 KRIKAL

-288 VVISV
+288 VVVSV

-303 DKNTQASLNG
+303 DKNTQVSLNG
-313 INVSLGKIDG
+313 INMSLGKIDG
-323 TLISGFQAIKTEISD
+323 TLISGFQAIKTEIST
-338 TGGKIITA
+338 TGGNIITA
-346 LNSNGNLLRLELD
+346 LDKNGNLLRLELD
-359 KQQKLLSATIVTQ
+359 EQQKLLSATIVTQ
-372 TDKLAQAIN
+372 TNKLAKAIN
-381 DQTASLSSRFEALTT
+381 DQTASLSSRFKALTI
-396 ALSTGLAD
+396 ALSTGLVG
-404 IKVEIDK
+404 IMLEIDK
-411 NTGAIKTLDI
+411 NTGAIKTLDTN
-421 HTQASLG
+421 TQASLG
-428 TLNTTILNGFKKL
+428 TLNTTILNGFNKL
-441 NETVDNKGK
+441 NETVDDKGN

-458 QTAAIGTQTEA
+458 QTDAIGTQTEA
-469 IKKQGEL
+469 IKKQGKL
-476 LRMTITTSGKLIAAE
+476 LRMTITKSGKLIAAE
-491 IVGSIN
+491 IVGSID
-497 TLNFIL
+497 TLNATL
-503 ASQNVLLSSKLDAI
+503 ASQNTLLESKLNAI
-517 NTTIFSGLAK
+517 NTAISSGLAK
-527 VTAQES
+527 VTAEERR
-533 NINKTLDL
+533 IGRTLL
-541 RLTAID
+541 FGLTAINI
-547 TQLKGTNTELQ
+547 QLQGTNTELQ
-558 NANAQL
+558 NTNAQL
-564 KTLNTTLKTLN
+564 KTLNTTLKKLN
-575 GNLVSGFTTVENSIN
+575 KNLVSGFKTVANSIN
-590 KMSGELSVKLADNKT
+590 NMSGELSVKLADNTT

-613 MKDNLKS
+613 MKNNLKS

-632 VTAIDKNGVVV
+632 VTAIGKNGEVVV
-643 AAAIDNNGKVISEA
+643 AAIDKNGDVISTA
-657 ITTQGGEIK
+657 IG
-666 GAINN
+666 
-671 NTEQIGLKIVGVVD
+671 GVVD
-685 AITKQTADLNQAI
+685 AITKQTADLNKAI
-698 KDGTASV
+698 TDGTASV
-705 VASNGEL
+705 VASNGKL
-712 KTAIEKA
+712 KTAIEDA

-741 LADNGIYKN
+741 LADNGIYKI

-763 WAAIQY
+763 WEAIQY

-780 TVAEEPSLT
+780 AVAEEPSLY
-789 YSAAYAIRNNELENV
+789 YSAAYAIRDNELENV
-804 ATMVWAE
+804 STMITFE
-811 KIGKGSA
+811 KTGNGPA

-838 VTKVISSI
+838 VTKVIPYI
-846 TYRFTS
+846 KYRFTS
-852 RSTSFDRKIV
+852 SDKKIV
-862 KINYIDSEGKL
+862 RINYIDSNGKL
-873 AITPNSMDVTK
+873 AMNSYDTEVTK
-884 TFKTYNNGIITSL
+884 TFVTYANGIITSL

-905 PNGTVTSIPEY
+905 PNATVTSIPEY

>member
-54 ERFDALNQLLKSN
+54 ERFDALNQLLKGN

-206 GSLTNGFKLL
+206 GSLTAGFKLL

-257 TKLIAAINDQTSTLD
+257 TKLIAAINDQTSTLA

-288 VVISV
+288 VVVSV

-303 DKNTQASLNG
+303 DKNTQVSLNG
-313 INVSLGKIDG
+313 INMSLGKIDG
-323 TLISGFQAIKTEISD
+323 TLISGFQAIKTEIST
-338 TGGKIITA
+338 TGGNIITA
-346 LNSNGNLLRLELD
+346 LDDNGNLLRLELD

-372 TDKLAQAIN
+372 TDKLAKAIN

-396 ALSTGLAD
+396 ALTTGLAD

-411 NTGAIKTLDI
+411 NTGAIKTLDTN
-421 HTQASLG
+421 TQASLG
-428 TLNTTILNGFKKL
+428 TLNTTILNGFNKL
-441 NETVDNKGK
+441 NETVDDKGN

-458 QTAAIGTQTEA
+458 QTDAIGTQTEA
-469 IKKQGEL
+469 IKKQGKL
-476 LRMTITTSGKLIAAE
+476 LRMTITKSGKLIAAE

-497 TLNFIL
+497 TLNATL
-503 ASQNVLLSSKLDAI
+503 KSQNALLESKLDAI
-517 NTTIFSGLAK
+517 NTAISSGLAK
-527 VTAQES
+527 VTAEERR
-533 NINKTLDL
+533 IGRTLL
-541 RLTAID
+541 FGLTAINI
-547 TQLKGTNTELQ
+547 QLKGTNTELQ

-564 KTLNTTLKTLN
+564 KTLNTTLKDLN
-575 GNLVSGFTTVENSIN
+575 KNLVSGFKTVGNSIN
-590 KMSGELSVKLADNKT
+590 KMSGELSVKLADNT
-605 AIVNMEGS
+605 NAIVNMEGS

-632 VTAIDKNGVVV
+632 VTAIDKNGKVVV
-643 AAAIDNNGKVISEA
+643 AAIDKNGNVISTA
-657 ITTQGGEIK
+657 I
-666 GAINN
+666 A
-671 NTEQIGLKIVGVVD
+671 GVVD
-685 AITKQTADLNQAI
+685 AITKQTADLNKAI
-698 KDGTASV
+698 TDGTASV

-712 KTAIEKA
+712 KTAIETA

-727 DANAKTQID
+727 DANAKTQIE

-750 PGDNSSIYVDPRL
+750 PDDNSSIYVDPSL
-763 WAAIQY
+763 WEAIKY
-769 TDLGGVIANML
+769 TDLHNVIYNML

-789 YSAAYAIRNNELENV
+789 YSAEYAIRDNELANV
-804 ATMVWAE
+804 STEIWAE
-811 KIGKGSA
+811 KTGIGPA
-818 TLAAGT
+818 TLLAAGT

-838 VTKVISSI
+838 VAKVIPYI

-852 RSTSFDRKIV
+852 FDKKIV
-862 KINYIDSEGKL
+862 RINYIDSEGKL
-873 AITPNSMDVTK
+873 AMTPYSKDVTN
-884 TFKTYNNGIITSL
+884 TFYTYDNGIITSL

-905 PNGTVTSIPEY
+905 PNATVTSIPEY

>member
-206 GSLTNGFKLL
+206 GSLTDGFKLL

-272 KRIEAL
+272 KRIKAL

-288 VVISV
+288 VVVSV

-303 DKNTQASLNG
+303 DKNTQVSLNG
-313 INVSLGKIDG
+313 INMSLGKIDG
-323 TLISGFQAIKTEISD
+323 TLISGFQAIKTEIST
-338 TGGKIITA
+338 TGGNIITA
-346 LNSNGNLLRLELD
+346 LDKNGNLLRLELD

-372 TDKLAQAIN
+372 TNKLAKAIN
-381 DQTASLSSRFEALTT
+381 DQTASLSSRFKALTI
-396 ALSTGLAD
+396 ALSTGLVG
-404 IKVEIDK
+404 IMLEIDK
-411 NTGAIKTLDI
+411 NTGAIKTLDTN
-421 HTQASLG
+421 TQASLG
-428 TLNTTILNGFKKL
+428 TLNTTILNGFNKL
-441 NETVDNKGK
+441 NETVDDKGN

-458 QTAAIGTQTEA
+458 QTDAIGTQTEA
-469 IKKQGEL
+469 IKKQGKL
-476 LRMTITTSGKLIAAE
+476 LRMTITKSGKLIAAE
-491 IVGSIN
+491 IVGSID
-497 TLNFIL
+497 TLNATL
-503 ASQNVLLSSKLDAI
+503 ASQNTLLESKLNAI
-517 NTTIFSGLAK
+517 NTAISSGLAK
-527 VTAQES
+527 VTAEERR
-533 NINKTLDL
+533 IGRTLL
-541 RLTAID
+541 FGLTAINI
-547 TQLKGTNTELQ
+547 QLQGTNTELQ
-558 NANAQL
+558 NTNAQL
-564 KTLNTTLKTLN
+564 KTLNTTLKKLN
-575 GNLVSGFTTVENSIN
+575 KNLVSGFKTVANSIN
-590 KMSGELSVKLADNKT
+590 NMSGELSVKLADNTT

-613 MKDNLKS
+613 MKNNLKS

-632 VTAIDKNGVVV
+632 VTAIGKNGEVVV
-643 AAAIDNNGKVISEA
+643 AAIDKNGDVISTA
-657 ITTQGGEIK
+657 IG
-666 GAINN
+666 
-671 NTEQIGLKIVGVVD
+671 GVVD
-685 AITKQTADLNQAI
+685 AITKQTADLNKAI
-698 KDGTASV
+698 TDGTASV
-705 VASNGEL
+705 VASNGKL
-712 KTAIEKA
+712 KTAIEDA

-736 LLKKM
+736 LLKRCW
-741 LADNGIYKN
+741 L
-750 PGDNSSIYVDPRL
+750 
-763 WAAIQY
+763 
-769 TDLGGVIANML
+769 
-780 TVAEEPSLT
+780 
-789 YSAAYAIRNNELENV
+789 
-804 ATMVWAE
+804 TMVS
-811 KIGKGSA
+811 IRFQA
-818 TLAAGT
+818 TT
-824 LQPMDLA
+824 LP
-831 NGKQVIR
+831 
-838 VTKVISSI
+838 
-846 TYRFTS
+846 
-852 RSTSFDRKIV
+852 
-862 KINYIDSEGKL
+862 
-873 AITPNSMDVTK
+873 SM
-884 TFKTYNNGIITSL
+884 
-897 VKCNIYLE
+897 
-905 PNGTVTSIPEY
+905 
-916 TWPE
+916 

>member
-54 ERFDALNQLLKSN
+54 ERFDALNQLLKGN

-206 GSLTNGFKLL
+206 GSLTDGFKLL

-272 KRIEAL
+272 KRIKAL

-288 VVISV
+288 VVVSV

-303 DKNTQASLNG
+303 DKNTQVSLNG
-313 INVSLGKIDG
+313 INMSLGKIDG
-323 TLISGFQAIKTEISD
+323 TLISGFQAIKTEIST
-338 TGGKIITA
+338 TGGNIITA
-346 LNSNGNLLRLELD
+346 LDKNGNLLRLELD

-372 TDKLAQAIN
+372 TNKLAKAIN
-381 DQTASLSSRFEALTT
+381 DQTASLSSRFKALTF
-396 ALSTGLAD
+396 ALSTGLVG
-404 IKVEIDK
+404 IMLEIDK
-411 NTGAIKTLDI
+411 NTGAIKTLDTN
-421 HTQASLG
+421 TQASLG
-428 TLNTTILNGFKKL
+428 TLNTTILNGFNKL
-441 NETVDNKGK
+441 NETVDDKGN

-458 QTAAIGTQTEA
+458 QTDAIGTQTEA
-469 IKKQGEL
+469 IKKQGKL
-476 LRMTITTSGKLIAAE
+476 LRMTITKSGKLIAAE

-497 TLNFIL
+497 TLNATL
-503 ASQNVLLSSKLDAI
+503 ESQNALLESKLDAI
-517 NTTIFSGLAK
+517 NTAISSGLAK
-527 VTAQES
+527 VTAQERR
-533 NINKTLDL
+533 INRTLDL

-564 KTLNTTLKTLN
+564 KTLNTTLKKLN
-575 GNLVSGFTTVENSIN
+575 KNLVSGFKTVKNSIN
-590 KMSGELSVKLADNKT
+590 KMSGELSVKLADNTT

-632 VTAIDKNGVVV
+632 VTAIGNNGEVV
-643 AAAIDNNGKVISEA
+643 AAAIDKNGNVISTA
-657 ITTQGGEIK
+657 I
-666 GAINN
+666 A
-671 NTEQIGLKIVGVVD
+671 GVVD
-685 AITKQTADLNQAI
+685 AITKQTADLNKAI
-698 KDGTASV
+698 TDGTASV

-727 DANAKTQID
+727 DANAKEQIE

-750 PGDNSSIYVDPRL
+750 PDDNSSIYVDPRL
-763 WAAIQY
+763 WQVIQN
-769 TDLGGVIANML
+769 TDLHNVIAKML
-780 TVAEEPSLT
+780 TLAEEPSLT
-789 YSAAYAIRNNELENV
+789 YSAAYAVRDNELENV
-804 ATMVWAE
+804 STMVWAE
-811 KIGKGSA
+811 KIENGPA

-838 VTKVISSI
+838 VTKVISYI
-846 TYRFTS
+846 RYRFI
-852 RSTSFDRKIV
+852 SFDKNIER
-862 KINYIDSEGKL
+862 INYIDSRGKL
-873 AITPNSMDVTK
+873 GATTSSTSVSMP
-884 TFKTYNNGIITSL
+884 FITYNDGIITSL

-905 PNGTVTSIPEY
+905 PNATVTSIPDY

>member
-206 GSLTNGFKLL
+206 GSLTDGFKLL

-272 KRIEAL
+272 KRIKAL

-288 VVISV
+288 VVVSV

-303 DKNTQASLNG
+303 DTNTQVSLNG
-313 INVSLGKIDG
+313 INMSLGKIDG
-323 TLISGFQAIKTEISD
+323 TLISGFQAIKTEIST
-338 TGGKIITA
+338 TGGNIITA
-346 LNSNGNLLRLELD
+346 LDKNGNLLRLELD

-372 TDKLAQAIN
+372 TNKLAKAIN
-381 DQTASLSSRFEALTT
+381 DQTASLSSRFKALTF
-396 ALSTGLAD
+396 ALSTGLVG
-404 IKVEIDK
+404 IMLEIDK
-411 NTGAIKTLDI
+411 NTGAIKTLDT

-428 TLNTTILNGFKKL
+428 TLNTTILNGFNKL
-441 NETVDNKGK
+441 NETVDDKGN

-458 QTAAIGTQTEA
+458 QTDAIGTQTEA
-469 IKKQGEL
+469 IKKQGKL
-476 LRMTITTSGKLIAAE
+476 LRMTITKSGKLIAAE
-491 IVGSIN
+491 IVGSID
-497 TLNFIL
+497 TLNATL
-503 ASQNVLLSSKLDAI
+503 ASQNTLLESKLNAI
-517 NTTIFSGLAK
+517 NTAISSGLAK
-527 VTAQES
+527 VTAEERR
-533 NINKTLDL
+533 IGRTLL
-541 RLTAID
+541 FGLTAINI
-547 TQLKGTNTELQ
+547 QLQGTNTELQ
-558 NANAQL
+558 NTNAQL
-564 KTLNTTLKTLN
+564 KTLNTTLKKLN
-575 GNLVSGFTTVENSIN
+575 KNLVSGFKTVANSIN
-590 KMSGELSVKLADNKT
+590 NMSGELSVKLADNTT

-613 MKDNLKS
+613 MKNNLKS

-632 VTAIDKNGVVV
+632 VTAIDNNGVVV
-643 AAAIDNNGKVISEA
+643 VAAINKNGTVISTA
-657 ITTQGGEIK
+657 IG
-666 GAINN
+666 
-671 NTEQIGLKIVGVVD
+671 GVVD
-685 AITKQTADLNQAI
+685 AITKQTADLNKAI
-698 KDGTASV
+698 TDGTASV

-727 DANAKTQID
+727 DANAKTQIE

-750 PGDNSSIYVDPRL
+750 PDDNSSIYVDPRL
-763 WAAIQY
+763 WEAIQY

-780 TVAEEPSLT
+780 TVAEEPSLY
-789 YSAAYAIRNNELENV
+789 YSAAYAIRDNELDNV
-804 ATMVWAE
+804 STMITFE
-811 KIGKGSA
+811 KIGNGPA
-818 TLAAGT
+818 TLAAGS

-838 VTKVISSI
+838 VTKVIPYI

-852 RSTSFDRKIV
+852 SDKKIV
-862 KINYIDSEGKL
+862 RINYIDSNGKL
-873 AITPNSMDVTK
+873 AMEPDAKEVTK
-884 TFKTYNNGIITSL
+884 TFVTYANGIITPV

-905 PNGTVTSIPEY
+905 PNATVTSIPEY

>member
-206 GSLTNGFKLL
+206 GSLTDGFKLL

-272 KRIEAL
+272 KRIKAL

-288 VVISV
+288 VVVSV

-303 DKNTQASLNG
+303 DKNTQVSLNG
-313 INVSLGKIDG
+313 INMSLGKIDG
-323 TLISGFQAIKTEISD
+323 TLISGFQAIKTEIST
-338 TGGKIITA
+338 TGGNIITA
-346 LNSNGNLLRLELD
+346 LDNNGNLLRLELD
-359 KQQKLLSATIVTQ
+359 KQQKLLSATIVAQ
-372 TDKLAQAIN
+372 TDKLAKAIN

-411 NTGAIKTLDI
+411 NTGAIKTLDTN
-421 HTQASLG
+421 TQASLG
-428 TLNTTILNGFKKL
+428 TLNTTILNGFNKL
-441 NETVDNKGK
+441 NETVDDKGN

-458 QTAAIGTQTEA
+458 QTDAIGTQTEA
-469 IKKQGEL
+469 IKKQGKL
-476 LRMTITTSGKLIAAE
+476 LRMTITKSGKLIATE

-497 TLNFIL
+497 TLNATL
-503 ASQNVLLSSKLDAI
+503 ASQNALLESKLDAI
-517 NTTIFSGLAK
+517 NTAISSGLAK
-527 VTAQES
+527 VTAEERR
-533 NINKTLDL
+533 IGRTLL
-541 RLTAID
+541 FGLTAINI
-547 TQLKGTNTELQ
+547 QLKGTNTELQ

-564 KTLNTTLKTLN
+564 KTLNTTLEDLN
-575 GNLVSGFTTVENSIN
+575 KNLVSGFKTVANSIN
-590 KMSGELSVKLADNKT
+590 KMSGELSVKLADNT
-605 AIVNMEGS
+605 NAIVNMEGS

-632 VTAIDKNGVVV
+632 VTAIDKNGKVVV
-643 AAAIDNNGKVISEA
+643 AAIDKNGNVISTA
-657 ITTQGGEIK
+657 I
-666 GAINN
+666 A
-671 NTEQIGLKIVGVVD
+671 GVVD
-685 AITKQTADLNQAI
+685 AITKQTADLNKAI
-698 KDGTASV
+698 TDGTASV

-727 DANAKTQID
+727 DANAKMQIE

-750 PGDNSSIYVDPRL
+750 PDDNSSIYVDPSL
-763 WAAIQY
+763 WNLIY
-769 TDLGGVIANML
+769 YSDLHNVIAKML

-789 YSAAYAIRNNELENV
+789 YSAAYAIRDNELENV
-804 ATMVWAE
+804 STMVWAE
-811 KIGKGSA
+811 KTGNGPA

-838 VTKVISSI
+838 VTKVISNI

-852 RSTSFDRKIV
+852 SDKKIV
-862 KINYIDSEGKL
+862 RINYIDSEGKL
-873 AITPNSMDVTK
+873 AMNSYDTEVTK
-884 TFKTYNNGIITSL
+884 TFTTYANGIITSL

-905 PNGTVTSIPEY
+905 PNATVTSIPEY

>member
-206 GSLTNGFKLL
+206 GSLTDGFKLL

-257 TKLIAAINDQTSTLD
+257 TKLIATINDQTSTLD
-272 KRIEAL
+272 KRIKAL

-288 VVISV
+288 VVVSV

-303 DKNTQASLNG
+303 DKNTQVSLNG
-313 INVSLGKIDG
+313 INMSLGKIDG
-323 TLISGFQAIKTEISD
+323 TLISGFQAIKTEIST
-338 TGGKIITA
+338 TGGNIITA
-346 LNSNGNLLRLELD
+346 LDKNGNLLRLELD

-372 TDKLAQAIN
+372 TNKLAKAIN
-381 DQTASLSSRFEALTT
+381 DQTASLSSRFKALTI
-396 ALSTGLAD
+396 ALSTGLVG
-404 IKVEIDK
+404 IMLEIDK
-411 NTGAIKTLDI
+411 NTGAIKTLDTN
-421 HTQASLG
+421 TQASLG
-428 TLNTTILNGFKKL
+428 TLNTTILNGFNKL
-441 NETVDNKGK
+441 NETVDDKGN

-458 QTAAIGTQTEA
+458 QTDAIGTQTEA
-469 IKKQGEL
+469 IKKQGKL
-476 LRMTITTSGKLIAAE
+476 LRMTITKSGKLIAAE

-497 TLNFIL
+497 TLNGTL
-503 ASQNVLLSSKLDAI
+503 ESQNALLESKLDAI
-517 NTTIFSGLAK
+517 NTAISSGLAK
-527 VTAQES
+527 VTAQERR
-533 NINKTLDL
+533 INRTLDL

-564 KTLNTTLKTLN
+564 KTLNITLKKLN
-575 GNLVSGFTTVENSIN
+575 KNLVSGFKTVKNSIN
-590 KMSGELSVKLADNKT
+590 NMSGELSVKLADNT
-605 AIVNMEGS
+605 NAIVNMEGS

-632 VTAIDKNGVVV
+632 VTAIDKNGKVVV
-643 AAAIDNNGKVISEA
+643 AAIDKNGNVISTA
-657 ITTQGGEIK
+657 I
-666 GAINN
+666 A
-671 NTEQIGLKIVGVVD
+671 GVVD
-685 AITKQTADLNQAI
+685 AITKQTADLNKAI
-698 KDGTASV
+698 TDGTASV

-712 KTAIEKA
+712 KTAIVDA

-750 PGDNSSIYVDPRL
+750 PDDNSSIYVDPRL
-763 WAAIQY
+763 WDVIY
-769 TDLGGVIANML
+769 HSDLREVIAKML

-789 YSAAYAIRNNELENV
+789 YSAAYAIRDNELENV
-804 ATMVWAE
+804 STMVWAE
-811 KIGKGSA
+811 KTGNGPA

-838 VTKVISSI
+838 VTKVIPYI
-846 TYRFTS
+846 KYRFTS
-852 RSTSFDRKIV
+852 SDKKIV
-862 KINYIDSEGKL
+862 WINYIDSNGKL
-873 AITPNSMDVTK
+873 RVTSDSKDVSM
-884 TFKTYNNGIITSL
+884 TFATYANGIITSV

-905 PNGTVTSIPEY
+905 PNATVTSIPEY

>member
-54 ERFDALNQLLKSN
+54 ERFDALNQLLKGN

-206 GSLTNGFKLL
+206 GSLTDGFKLL

-272 KRIEAL
+272 KRIKAL

-288 VVISV
+288 VVVSV

-303 DKNTQASLNG
+303 DTNTQVSLNG
-313 INVSLGKIDG
+313 INMSLGKIDG
-323 TLISGFQAIKTEISD
+323 TLISGFQAIKTEIST
-338 TGGKIITA
+338 TGGNIITA
-346 LNSNGNLLRLELD
+346 LDKNGNLLRLELD

-372 TDKLAQAIN
+372 TNKLAKAIN
-381 DQTASLSSRFEALTT
+381 DQTASLSSRFKALTL
-396 ALSTGLAD
+396 ALSTGLVG
-404 IKVEIDK
+404 IMVEINK
-411 NTGAIKTLDI
+411 NTGAIKTLDT

-428 TLNTTILNGFKKL
+428 TLNTTILNGFNKL
-441 NETVDNKGK
+441 NETVDDKGN

-458 QTAAIGTQTEA
+458 QTDAIGTQTEA
-469 IKKQGEL
+469 IKKQGKL
-476 LRMTITTSGKLIAAE
+476 LRMTITKSGKLIAAE
-491 IVGSIN
+491 IVGSID
-497 TLNFIL
+497 TLNATL
-503 ASQNVLLSSKLDAI
+503 ESQNALLESKLDAI
-517 NTTIFSGLAK
+517 NTAISSGLAK
-527 VTAQES
+527 VTAQERR
-533 NINKTLDL
+533 INKTLDL

-547 TQLKGTNTELQ
+547 TQLQGTNTELQ
-558 NANAQL
+558 NANVQL
-564 KTLNTTLKTLN
+564 KTLNTTLKKLN
-575 GNLVSGFTTVENSIN
+575 KNLVSGFKTVKNSIN
-590 KMSGELSVKLADNKT
+590 MMSGELSVKLADNTT

-632 VTAIDKNGVVV
+632 VTAIDKNGKVV
-643 AAAIDNNGKVISEA
+643 AAAIDKNGNVISTA
-657 ITTQGGEIK
+657 I
-666 GAINN
+666 A
-671 NTEQIGLKIVGVVD
+671 GVVD
-685 AITKQTADLNQAI
+685 AITKQTADLNKAI

-750 PGDNSSIYVDPRL
+750 PDDKSSIYVDPRL
-763 WAAIQY
+763 WEAIQDG
-769 TDLGGVIANML
+769 DLREVIDKML

-789 YSAAYAIRNNELENV
+789 YSAEYAIRDNEWEN
-804 ATMVWAE
+804 ASTMVWAE
-811 KIGKGSA
+811 KTGNGPA

-838 VTKVISSI
+838 VTKVIPYI

-852 RSTSFDRKIV
+852 SDRKI
-862 KINYIDSEGKL
+862 KSIFYIDSNGKL
-873 AITPNSMDVTK
+873 NRMTSAMDVMM
-884 TFKTYNNGIITSL
+884 TFRTYNNGIITSL

-905 PNGTVTSIPEY
+905 PNATVTIMPIY

>member
-86 EKTEQGLKDVNTS
+86 EKTEQGLKNVNTS

-272 KRIEAL
+272 KRIKAL

-288 VVISV
+288 VVVSV

-303 DKNTQASLNG
+303 DKNTQVSLNG
-313 INVSLGKIDG
+313 INMSLGKIDG
-323 TLISGFQAIKTEISD
+323 TLISGFQAIKTEIST
-338 TGGKIITA
+338 TGGNIVTA
-346 LNSNGNLLRLELD
+346 LDKNGNLLRLELD

-372 TDKLAQAIN
+372 TNKLAKAIN
-381 DQTASLSSRFEALTT
+381 DQTASLSSRFKALTI
-396 ALSTGLAD
+396 ALSTGLVG
-404 IKVEIDK
+404 IMLEIDK
-411 NTGAIKTLDI
+411 NTGAIKTLDTN
-421 HTQASLG
+421 TQASLG
-428 TLNTTILNGFKKL
+428 TLNTTILNGFNKL
-441 NETVDNKGK
+441 NETVDDKGN

-458 QTAAIGTQTEA
+458 QTDAIGTQTEA
-469 IKKQGEL
+469 IKKQGKL
-476 LRMTITTSGKLIAAE
+476 LRMTITKSGKLIAAE
-491 IVGSIN
+491 IVGSID
-497 TLNFIL
+497 TLNATL
-503 ASQNVLLSSKLDAI
+503 ESQNALLESKLDAI
-517 NTTIFSGLAK
+517 NTAISSGLAK
-527 VTAQES
+527 VTAQERR
-533 NINKTLDL
+533 INRTLDL

-547 TQLKGTNTELQ
+547 TQLQGTNTELQ
-558 NANAQL
+558 NANVQL
-564 KTLNTTLKTLN
+564 KTLNTTLKKLN
-575 GNLVSGFTTVENSIN
+575 KNLVSGFKTVKNSIN
-590 KMSGELSVKLADNKT
+590 KMSGELSVKLADNTT

-632 VTAIDKNGVVV
+632 VTAIDKNGKVV
-643 AAAIDNNGKVISEA
+643 ATAIDKNGNVISTA
-657 ITTQGGEIK
+657 
-666 GAINN
+666 
-671 NTEQIGLKIVGVVD
+671 IVGVVD
-685 AITKQTADLNQAI
+685 AITKQTADLNKAI
-698 KDGTASV
+698 TDGTASV
-705 VASNGEL
+705 VASNGKL
-712 KTAIEKA
+712 KTAIEDA

-741 LADNGIYKN
+741 LADNGIYKI

-763 WAAIQY
+763 WEAIQY

-780 TVAEEPSLT
+780 TVAEEPSLY
-789 YSAAYAIRNNELENV
+789 YSAAYAIRDNELDNV
-804 ATMVWAE
+804 STMITFE
-811 KIGKGSA
+811 KIGNGPA

-838 VTKVISSI
+838 VTKVIPYI
-846 TYRFTS
+846 AYRFTS
-852 RSTSFDRKIV
+852 SDKKIV
-862 KINYIDSEGKL
+862 RINYIDSNGKL
-873 AITPNSMDVTK
+873 AMEPEEVTK
-884 TFKTYNNGIITSL
+884 TFVTYANGIITPV

-905 PNGTVTSIPEY
+905 PNATVTSIPDY

>member
-54 ERFDALNQLLKSN
+54 ERFDALNQLLKGN

-206 GSLTNGFKLL
+206 GSLTDGFKLL

-272 KRIEAL
+272 KRIKAL

-288 VVISV
+288 VVASV

-303 DKNTQASLNG
+303 DKNTQVSLNG
-313 INVSLGKIDG
+313 INMSLGKIDG
-323 TLISGFQAIKTEISD
+323 TLISGFQAIKTEIST
-338 TGGKIITA
+338 TGGNIITA
-346 LNSNGNLLRLELD
+346 LDKNGNLLRLELD

-372 TDKLAQAIN
+372 TDKLAKAIN

-411 NTGAIKTLDI
+411 NTGAIKTLDTN
-421 HTQASLG
+421 TQASLG
-428 TLNTTILNGFKKL
+428 TLNTTILNGFNKL
-441 NETVDNKGK
+441 NETVDDKGN

-458 QTAAIGTQTEA
+458 QTDAIGTQTEA
-469 IKKQGEL
+469 IKKQGKL
-476 LRMTITTSGKLIAAE
+476 LRMTITKSGKLIATE

-497 TLNFIL
+497 TLNATL
-503 ASQNVLLSSKLDAI
+503 ASQNALLESKLDAI
-517 NTTIFSGLAK
+517 NTAISSGLAK
-527 VTAQES
+527 VTAEERR
-533 NINKTLDL
+533 IGRTLL
-541 RLTAID
+541 FGLTAINI
-547 TQLKGTNTELQ
+547 QLKGTNTELQ

-564 KTLNTTLKTLN
+564 KTLNTTLKDLN
-575 GNLVSGFTTVENSIN
+575 KNLVSGFKTVGNSIN
-590 KMSGELSVKLADNKT
+590 KMSGELSVKLADNTT

-613 MKDNLKS
+613 MKNNLKS

-632 VTAIDKNGVVV
+632 VTAIDKNGKVVV
-643 AAAIDNNGKVISEA
+643 AAIDKNGNVISTA
-657 ITTQGGEIK
+657 I
-666 GAINN
+666 A
-671 NTEQIGLKIVGVVD
+671 GVVD
-685 AITKQTADLNQAI
+685 AITKQTADLNKAI

-750 PGDNSSIYVDPRL
+750 PDDNSSIYVDPRL
-763 WAAIQY
+763 WNVIY
-769 TDLGGVIANML
+769 YGDLREVIAKML

-789 YSAAYAIRNNELENV
+789 YSAAYAIRDNELANV
-804 ATMVWAE
+804 STMVWAE
-811 KIGKGSA
+811 KTGNGSA

-838 VTKVISSI
+838 VTKVIPYI

-852 RSTSFDRKIV
+852 FDRKI
-862 KINYIDSEGKL
+862 KSIYYIDSNGKL
-873 AITPNSMDVTK
+873 MTMTSAMDVRM
-884 TFKTYNNGIITSL
+884 TFKTYNDGIITSV

-905 PNGTVTSIPEY
+905 PNATVTSIPEY

>member
-86 EKTEQGLKDVNTS
+86 EKTEQGLKNVNTS

-272 KRIEAL
+272 KRIKAL

-288 VVISV
+288 VVVSV

-303 DKNTQASLNG
+303 DKNTQVSLNG
-313 INVSLGKIDG
+313 INMSLGKIDG
-323 TLISGFQAIKTEISD
+323 TLISGFQAIKTEIST
-338 TGGKIITA
+338 TGGNIVTA
-346 LNSNGNLLRLELD
+346 LDKNGNLLRLELD

-372 TDKLAQAIN
+372 TNKLAKAIN
-381 DQTASLSSRFEALTT
+381 DQTASLSSRFKALTI
-396 ALSTGLAD
+396 ALSTGLVG
-404 IKVEIDK
+404 IMLEIDK
-411 NTGAIKTLDI
+411 NTGAIKTLDTN
-421 HTQASLG
+421 TQASLG
-428 TLNTTILNGFKKL
+428 TLNTTILNGFNKL
-441 NETVDNKGK
+441 NETVDDKGN

-458 QTAAIGTQTEA
+458 QTDAIGTQTEA
-469 IKKQGEL
+469 IKKQGKL
-476 LRMTITTSGKLIAAE
+476 LRMTITKSGKLIAAE
-491 IVGSIN
+491 IVGSID
-497 TLNFIL
+497 TLNATL
-503 ASQNVLLSSKLDAI
+503 ESQNALLESKLDAI
-517 NTTIFSGLAK
+517 NTAISSGLAK
-527 VTAQES
+527 VTAQERR
-533 NINKTLDL
+533 INRTLDL

-547 TQLKGTNTELQ
+547 TQLQGTNTELQ
-558 NANAQL
+558 NANVQL
-564 KTLNTTLKTLN
+564 KTLNTTLKKLN
-575 GNLVSGFTTVENSIN
+575 KNLVSGFKTVKNSIN
-590 KMSGELSVKLADNKT
+590 KMSGELSVKLADNTT

-632 VTAIDKNGVVV
+632 VTAIDKNGKVV
-643 AAAIDNNGKVISEA
+643 ATAIDKNGNVISTA
-657 ITTQGGEIK
+657 
-666 GAINN
+666 
-671 NTEQIGLKIVGVVD
+671 IVGVVD
-685 AITKQTADLNQAI
+685 AITKQTADLNKAI
-698 KDGTASV
+698 TDGTASV
-705 VASNGEL
+705 VASNGKL
-712 KTAIEKA
+712 KTAIEDA

-741 LADNGIYKN
+741 LADNGIYKI

-763 WAAIQY
+763 WEAIQY

-780 TVAEEPSLT
+780 TVAEEPSLY
-789 YSAAYAIRNNELENV
+789 YSAAYAIRDNELDNV
-804 ATMVWAE
+804 SIMITFE
-811 KIGKGSA
+811 KIGNGPA

-838 VTKVISSI
+838 VTKVIPYI
-846 TYRFTS
+846 AYRFTS
-852 RSTSFDRKIV
+852 SDKKIV
-862 KINYIDSEGKL
+862 RINYIDSNGKL
-873 AITPNSMDVTK
+873 AMEPDAKEVTK
-884 TFKTYNNGIITSL
+884 TFVTYANGIITPV

-905 PNGTVTSIPEY
+905 PNATVTSIPDY

>member
-206 GSLTNGFKLL
+206 GSLTDGFKLL

-272 KRIEAL
+272 KRIKAL

-288 VVISV
+288 VVVSV

-303 DKNTQASLNG
+303 DKNTQVSLNG
-313 INVSLGKIDG
+313 INMSLGKIDG
-323 TLISGFQAIKTEISD
+323 TLISGFQAIKTEIST
-338 TGGKIITA
+338 TGGNIITA
-346 LNSNGNLLRLELD
+346 LDKNGNLLRLELD

-372 TDKLAQAIN
+372 TNKLAKAIN
-381 DQTASLSSRFEALTT
+381 DQTASLSSRFKALTI
-396 ALSTGLAD
+396 ALSTGLVG
-404 IKVEIDK
+404 IMLEIDK
-411 NTGAIKTLDI
+411 NTGAIKTLDTN
-421 HTQASLG
+421 TQASLG
-428 TLNTTILNGFKKL
+428 TLNTTILNGFNKL
-441 NETVDNKGK
+441 NETVDDKGN

-458 QTAAIGTQTEA
+458 QTDAIGTQTEA
-469 IKKQGEL
+469 IKKQGKL
-476 LRMTITTSGKLIAAE
+476 LRMTITKSGKLIAAE
-491 IVGSIN
+491 IVGSID
-497 TLNFIL
+497 TLNATL
-503 ASQNVLLSSKLDAI
+503 ASQNTLLESKLNAI
-517 NTTIFSGLAK
+517 NTAISSGLAK
-527 VTAQES
+527 VTAEERR
-533 NINKTLDL
+533 IGRTLL
-541 RLTAID
+541 FGLTAINI
-547 TQLKGTNTELQ
+547 QLQGTNTELQ
-558 NANAQL
+558 NTNAQL
-564 KTLNTTLKTLN
+564 KTLNTTLKKLN
-575 GNLVSGFTTVENSIN
+575 KNLVSGFKTVANSIN
-590 KMSGELSVKLADNKT
+590 NMSGELSVKLADNTT

-613 MKDNLKS
+613 MKNNLKS

-632 VTAIDKNGVVV
+632 VTAIGKNGEVVV
-643 AAAIDNNGKVISEA
+643 AAIDKNGDVISTA
-657 ITTQGGEIK
+657 IG
-666 GAINN
+666 
-671 NTEQIGLKIVGVVD
+671 GVVD
-685 AITKQTADLNQAI
+685 AITKQTADLNKAI
-698 KDGTASV
+698 TDGTASV
-705 VASNGEL
+705 VASNGKL
-712 KTAIEKA
+712 KTAIEDA

-741 LADNGIYKN
+741 LADNGIYKI

-763 WAAIQY
+763 WEAIQY

-780 TVAEEPSLT
+780 AVAEEPSLY
-789 YSAAYAIRNNELENV
+789 YSAAYAIRDNELENV
-804 ATMVWAE
+804 STMITFE
-811 KIGKGSA
+811 KTGNGPA

-838 VTKVISSI
+838 VTKVIPYI
-846 TYRFTS
+846 KYRFTS
-852 RSTSFDRKIV
+852 SDKKIV
-862 KINYIDSEGKL
+862 RINYIDSNGKL
-873 AITPNSMDVTK
+873 AMNSYDTEVTK
-884 TFKTYNNGIITSL
+884 TFVTYANGIITSL

-905 PNGTVTSIPEY
+905 PNATVTSIPEY

>member
-54 ERFDALNQLLKSN
+54 ERFDALNQLLKGN

-206 GSLTNGFKLL
+206 GSLTDGFKLL

-272 KRIEAL
+272 KRIKAL

-288 VVISV
+288 VVVSV

-303 DKNTQASLNG
+303 DKNTQISLNG
-313 INVSLGKIDG
+313 INMSLGKIDG
-323 TLISGFQAIKTEISD
+323 TLISGFQAIKTEIST
-338 TGGKIITA
+338 TGGNIVTA
-346 LNSNGNLLRLELD
+346 LDKNGNLLRLELD

-372 TDKLAQAIN
+372 TDKLAKAIN

-411 NTGAIKTLDI
+411 NTGAIKTLDTN
-421 HTQASLG
+421 TQASLG
-428 TLNTTILNGFKKL
+428 TLNTTILNGFNKL
-441 NETVDNKGK
+441 NETVDDKGN

-458 QTAAIGTQTEA
+458 QTDAIGTQTEA
-469 IKKQGEL
+469 IKKQGKL
-476 LRMTITTSGKLIAAE
+476 LRMTITKSGKLIATE

-497 TLNFIL
+497 TLNATL
-503 ASQNVLLSSKLDAI
+503 ASQNALLESKLDAI
-517 NTTIFSGLAK
+517 NTAISSGLAK
-527 VTAQES
+527 VTAEERR
-533 NINKTLDL
+533 IGRTLL
-541 RLTAID
+541 FGLTAINI
-547 TQLKGTNTELQ
+547 QLKGTNTELQ

-564 KTLNTTLKTLN
+564 KTLNTTLKDLN
-575 GNLVSGFTTVENSIN
+575 KNLVSGFKTVGNSIN
-590 KMSGELSVKLADNKT
+590 KMSGELSVKLADNTT

-613 MKDNLKS
+613 MKNNLKS

-632 VTAIDKNGVVV
+632 VTAIDQNGKVVV
-643 AAAIDNNGKVISEA
+643 AAIDKNGNVISTA
-657 ITTQGGEIK
+657 IG
-666 GAINN
+666 
-671 NTEQIGLKIVGVVD
+671 GVVD
-685 AITKQTADLNQAI
+685 AITKQTADLNKAI
-698 KDGTASV
+698 TDGTASV

-719 IKSLENKQ
+719 IKSLESKQ
-727 DANAKTQID
+727 DANAKTQIE

-750 PGDNSSIYVDPRL
+750 PDDNSSIYVDPSL
-763 WAAIQY
+763 WNVIY
-769 TDLGGVIANML
+769 YSDDLRNVIAKML

-789 YSAAYAIRNNELENV
+789 YSAAYAVRDNELENV
-804 ATMVWAE
+804 STMVWAE
-811 KIGKGSA
+811 KIENGPA

-838 VTKVISSI
+838 VTKVISYI
-846 TYRFTS
+846 RYRFTS
-852 RSTSFDRKIV
+852 FDKNIV
-862 KINYIDSEGKL
+862 RINYIDSRGKL
-873 AITPNSMDVTK
+873 GATTSSTSVSMP
-884 TFKTYNNGIITSL
+884 FSTYANGIITSL

-905 PNGTVTSIPEY
+905 PNATVTSIPEY

>member
-206 GSLTNGFKLL
+206 GSLTDGFKLL

-272 KRIEAL
+272 KRIKAL

-288 VVISV
+288 VVVSV

-303 DKNTQASLNG
+303 DKNTQVSLNG
-313 INVSLGKIDG
+313 INMSLGKIDG
-323 TLISGFQAIKTEISD
+323 TLISGFQAIKTEIST
-338 TGGKIITA
+338 TGGNIITA
-346 LNSNGNLLRLELD
+346 LDKNGNLLRLELD

-372 TDKLAQAIN
+372 TNKLAKAIN
-381 DQTASLSSRFEALTT
+381 DQTASLSSRFKALTI
-396 ALSTGLAD
+396 ALSTGLVG
-404 IKVEIDK
+404 IMLEIDK
-411 NTGAIKTLDI
+411 NTGAIKTLDTN
-421 HTQASLG
+421 TQASLG
-428 TLNTTILNGFKKL
+428 TLNTTILNGFNKL
-441 NETVDNKGK
+441 NETVDDKGN

-458 QTAAIGTQTEA
+458 QTDAIGTQTEA
-469 IKKQGEL
+469 IKKQGKL
-476 LRMTITTSGKLIAAE
+476 LRMTITKSGKLIAAE
-491 IVGSIN
+491 IVGSID
-497 TLNFIL
+497 TLNATL
-503 ASQNVLLSSKLDAI
+503 ESQNALLESKLDAI
-517 NTTIFSGLAK
+517 NTAISSGLAK
-527 VTAQES
+527 VTAQERR
-533 NINKTLDL
+533 INRTLDL

-547 TQLKGTNTELQ
+547 TQLQGTNTELQ
-558 NANAQL
+558 NANVQL
-564 KTLNTTLKTLN
+564 KTLNTTLKKLN
-575 GNLVSGFTTVENSIN
+575 KNLVSGFKTVKNSIN
-590 KMSGELSVKLADNKT
+590 KMSGELSVKLADNTT

-632 VTAIDKNGVVV
+632 VTAIDKNGKVV
-643 AAAIDNNGKVISEA
+643 ATAIDKNGNVISTA
-657 ITTQGGEIK
+657 
-666 GAINN
+666 
-671 NTEQIGLKIVGVVD
+671 IVGVVD
-685 AITKQTADLNQAI
+685 AITKQTADLNKAI
-698 KDGTASV
+698 TDGTASV
-705 VASNGEL
+705 VASNGKL
-712 KTAIEKA
+712 KTAIEDA

-741 LADNGIYKN
+741 LADNGIYKI

-763 WAAIQY
+763 WEAIQY

-780 TVAEEPSLT
+780 TVAEEPSLY
-789 YSAAYAIRNNELENV
+789 YSAAYAIRDNELDNV
-804 ATMVWAE
+804 STMITFE
-811 KIGKGSA
+811 KIGNGPA

-838 VTKVISSI
+838 VTKVIPYI
-846 TYRFTS
+846 AYRFTS
-852 RSTSFDRKIV
+852 SDKKIV
-862 KINYIDSEGKL
+862 RINYIDSNGKL
-873 AITPNSMDVTK
+873 AMEPDAKEVTK
-884 TFKTYNNGIITSL
+884 TFVTYANGIITPV

-905 PNGTVTSIPEY
+905 PNATVTSIPDY

>member
-206 GSLTNGFKLL
+206 GSLTDGFKLL

-272 KRIEAL
+272 KRIKAL

-288 VVISV
+288 VVVSV

-303 DKNTQASLNG
+303 DKNTQVSLNG
-313 INVSLGKIDG
+313 INMSLGKIDG
-323 TLISGFQAIKTEISD
+323 TLISGFQAIKTEIST
-338 TGGKIITA
+338 TGGNIITA
-346 LNSNGNLLRLELD
+346 LDKNGNLLRLELD

-372 TDKLAQAIN
+372 TNKLAKAIN
-381 DQTASLSSRFEALTT
+381 DQTASLSSRFKALTI
-396 ALSTGLAD
+396 ALSTGLVG
-404 IKVEIDK
+404 IMLEIDK
-411 NTGAIKTLDI
+411 NTGAIKTLDTN
-421 HTQASLG
+421 TQASLG
-428 TLNTTILNGFKKL
+428 TLNTTILNGFNKL
-441 NETVDNKGK
+441 NETVDDKGN

-458 QTAAIGTQTEA
+458 QTDAIGTQTEA
-469 IKKQGEL
+469 IKKQGKL
-476 LRMTITTSGKLIAAE
+476 LRMTITKSGKLIAAE
-491 IVGSIN
+491 IVGSID
-497 TLNFIL
+497 TLNATL
-503 ASQNVLLSSKLDAI
+503 ASQNTLLESKLNAI
-517 NTTIFSGLAK
+517 NTAISSGLAK
-527 VTAQES
+527 VTAEERR
-533 NINKTLDL
+533 IGRTLL
-541 RLTAID
+541 FGLTAINI
-547 TQLKGTNTELQ
+547 QLQGTNTELQ
-558 NANAQL
+558 NTNAQL
-564 KTLNTTLKTLN
+564 KTLNTTLKKLN
-575 GNLVSGFTTVENSIN
+575 KNLVSGFKTVANSIN
-590 KMSGELSVKLADNKT
+590 NMSGELSVKLADNTT

-613 MKDNLKS
+613 MKNNLKS

-632 VTAIDKNGVVV
+632 VTAIGKNGEVVV
-643 AAAIDNNGKVISEA
+643 AAIDKNGDVISTA
-657 ITTQGGEIK
+657 IG
-666 GAINN
+666 
-671 NTEQIGLKIVGVVD
+671 GVVD
-685 AITKQTADLNQAI
+685 AITKQTADLNKAI
-698 KDGTASV
+698 TDGTASV
-705 VASNGEL
+705 VASNGKL
-712 KTAIEKA
+712 KTAIEDA

-741 LADNGIYKN
+741 LADNGIYKI

-763 WAAIQY
+763 WEAIQY

-780 TVAEEPSLT
+780 AVAEEPSLY
-789 YSAAYAIRNNELENV
+789 YSAAYAIRDNELENV
-804 ATMVWAE
+804 STMITFE
-811 KIGKGSA
+811 KTGNGPA

-838 VTKVISSI
+838 VTKVIPYI

-852 RSTSFDRKIV
+852 SDKKNVR
-862 KINYIDSEGKL
+862 INYIDSNGKL
-873 AITPNSMDVTK
+873 AMNSYDTEVTK
-884 TFKTYNNGIITSL
+884 TFVTYANGIITSL

-905 PNGTVTSIPEY
+905 PNATVTSIPEY

>member
-1 MKKKIYPMLFV
+1 M
-12 AALSLSA
+12 
-19 CTEVLEPNVDY
+19 
-30 GGNTFINDYSALV
+30 
-43 DAVNN
+43 NN

-54 ERFDALNQLLKSN
+54 ERFDALNQLLKGN

-206 GSLTNGFKLL
+206 GSLTDGFKLL

-272 KRIEAL
+272 KRIKAL

-288 VVISV
+288 VVVSV

-303 DKNTQASLNG
+303 DTNTQVSLNG
-313 INVSLGKIDG
+313 INMSLGKIDG
-323 TLISGFQAIKTEISD
+323 TLISGFQAIKTEIST
-338 TGGKIITA
+338 TGGNIITA
-346 LNSNGNLLRLELD
+346 LDKNGNLLRLELD

-372 TDKLAQAIN
+372 TNKLAKAIN
-381 DQTASLSSRFEALTT
+381 DQTASLSSRFKALTF
-396 ALSTGLAD
+396 ALSTGLAG
-404 IKVEIDK
+404 IMVEINK
-411 NTGAIKTLDI
+411 NTGAIKTLDT

-428 TLNTTILNGFKKL
+428 TLNTTILNGFNKL
-441 NETVDNKGK
+441 NETVDDKGN

-458 QTAAIGTQTEA
+458 QTDAIGTQTEA
-469 IKKQGEL
+469 IKKQGKL
-476 LRMTITTSGKLIAAE
+476 LRMTITKSGKLIAAE
-491 IVGSIN
+491 IVGSID
-497 TLNFIL
+497 TLNATL
-503 ASQNVLLSSKLDAI
+503 ASQNTLLESKLDAI
-517 NTTIFSGLAK
+517 NTAISSGLAK
-527 VTAQES
+527 VTAQERR
-533 NINKTLDL
+533 INRTLDL

-547 TQLKGTNTELQ
+547 TQLQGTNTELQ
-558 NANAQL
+558 NANTQL
-564 KTLNTTLKTLN
+564 KTLNTTLKKLN
-575 GNLVSGFTTVENSIN
+575 KNLVSGFKTVANSIN
-590 KMSGELSVKLADNKT
+590 NMSGELSVKLADNTT

-613 MKDNLKS
+613 MKNNLKS

-632 VTAIDKNGVVV
+632 VTAIGKNGEVV
-643 AAAIDNNGKVISEA
+643 ATAIGENGTVISTA
-657 ITTQGGEIK
+657 I
-666 GAINN
+666 A
-671 NTEQIGLKIVGVVD
+671 GVVD
-685 AITKQTADLNQAI
+685 AITKQTADLNKAI
-698 KDGTASV
+698 TDGTASV
-705 VASNGEL
+705 VASNGKL
-712 KTAIEKA
+712 KTAIEDA

-741 LADNGIYKN
+741 LADSGIYKN
-750 PGDNSSIYVDPRL
+750 PDDNSSIYVDPRL
-763 WAAIQY
+763 WDVIY
-769 TDLGGVIANML
+769 HTNLRNVIANML
-780 TVAEEPSLT
+780 TGAEEPSLY
-789 YSAAYAIRNNELENV
+789 YSAAYAIRDNELENV
-804 ATMVWAE
+804 STMITFE
-811 KIGKGSA
+811 KIGNGPA

-838 VTKVISSI
+838 VTKVIPYI
-846 TYRFTS
+846 AYRFIS
-852 RSTSFDRKIV
+852 SDKKIV
-862 KINYIDSEGKL
+862 RINYIDSNGKL
-873 AITPNSMDVTK
+873 AMEPYDMEVTK
-884 TFKTYNNGIITSL
+884 TFYTYANGIITPV

-905 PNGTVTSIPEY
+905 PNATVTSIPDY

>member
-206 GSLTNGFKLL
+206 GSLTDGFKLL

-272 KRIEAL
+272 KRIKAL

-288 VVISV
+288 VVVSV

-303 DKNTQASLNG
+303 DKNTQVSLNG
-313 INVSLGKIDG
+313 INMSLGKIDG
-323 TLISGFQAIKTEISD
+323 TLISGFQAIKTEIST
-338 TGGKIITA
+338 TGGNIITA
-346 LNSNGNLLRLELD
+346 LDKNGNLLRLELD

-372 TDKLAQAIN
+372 TNKLAKAIN
-381 DQTASLSSRFEALTT
+381 DQTASLSSRFKALTI
-396 ALSTGLAD
+396 ALSTGLVG
-404 IKVEIDK
+404 IMLEIDK
-411 NTGAIKTLDI
+411 NTGAIKTLDTN
-421 HTQASLG
+421 TQASLG
-428 TLNTTILNGFKKL
+428 TLNTTILNGFNKL
-441 NETVDNKGK
+441 NETVDDKGN

-458 QTAAIGTQTEA
+458 QTDAIGTQTEA
-469 IKKQGEL
+469 IKKQGKL
-476 LRMTITTSGKLIAAE
+476 LRMTITKSGKLIAAE
-491 IVGSIN
+491 IVGSID
-497 TLNFIL
+497 TLNATL
-503 ASQNVLLSSKLDAI
+503 ASQNTLLESKLNAI
-517 NTTIFSGLAK
+517 NTAISSGLAK
-527 VTAQES
+527 VTAEERR
-533 NINKTLDL
+533 IGRTLL
-541 RLTAID
+541 FGLTAINI
-547 TQLKGTNTELQ
+547 QLQGTNTELQ
-558 NANAQL
+558 NTNAQL
-564 KTLNTTLKTLN
+564 KTLNTTLKKLN
-575 GNLVSGFTTVENSIN
+575 KNLVSGFKTVANSIN
-590 KMSGELSVKLADNKT
+590 NMSGELSVKLADNTT

-613 MKDNLKS
+613 MKNNLKS

-632 VTAIDKNGVVV
+632 VTAIGKNGEVVV
-643 AAAIDNNGKVISEA
+643 AAIDKNGDVISTA
-657 ITTQGGEIK
+657 IG
-666 GAINN
+666 
-671 NTEQIGLKIVGVVD
+671 GVVD
-685 AITKQTADLNQAI
+685 AITKQTADLNKAI
-698 KDGTASV
+698 TDGTASV
-705 VASNGEL
+705 VASNGKL
-712 KTAIEKA
+712 KTAIEDA

-741 LADNGIYKN
+741 LADNGIYKI

-763 WAAIQY
+763 WEAIQY

-780 TVAEEPSLT
+780 AVAEEPSLY
-789 YSAAYAIRNNELENV
+789 YSAAYAIRDNELENV
-804 ATMVWAE
+804 STMITFE
-811 KIGKGSA
+811 KTGNGPA

-838 VTKVISSI
+838 VTKVIPYI

-852 RSTSFDRKIV
+852 SDKKIV
-862 KINYIDSEGKL
+862 RINYIDSNGKL
-873 AITPNSMDVTK
+873 AMDSYDTEVTK
-884 TFKTYNNGIITSL
+884 TFVTYANGIITSL

-905 PNGTVTSIPEY
+905 PNATVTSIPEY

>member
-86 EKTEQGLKDVNTS
+86 EKTEQGLKNVNTS

-272 KRIEAL
+272 KRIKAL

-288 VVISV
+288 VVVSV

-303 DKNTQASLNG
+303 DKNTQVSLNG
-313 INVSLGKIDG
+313 INMSLGKIDG
-323 TLISGFQAIKTEISD
+323 TLISGFQAIKTEIST
-338 TGGKIITA
+338 TGGNIITA
-346 LNSNGNLLRLELD
+346 LDKNGNLLRLELD

-372 TDKLAQAIN
+372 TNKLAKAIN
-381 DQTASLSSRFEALTT
+381 DQTASLSSRFKALTI
-396 ALSTGLAD
+396 ALSTGLVG
-404 IKVEIDK
+404 IMLEIDK
-411 NTGAIKTLDI
+411 NTGAIKTLDTN
-421 HTQASLG
+421 TQASLG
-428 TLNTTILNGFKKL
+428 TLNTTILNGFNKL
-441 NETVDNKGK
+441 NETVDDKGN

-458 QTAAIGTQTEA
+458 QTDAIGTQTEA
-469 IKKQGEL
+469 IKKQGKL
-476 LRMTITTSGKLIAAE
+476 LRMTITKSGKLIAAE
-491 IVGSIN
+491 IVGSID
-497 TLNFIL
+497 TLNATL
-503 ASQNVLLSSKLDAI
+503 ESQNALLESKLDAI
-517 NTTIFSGLAK
+517 NTAISSGLAK
-527 VTAQES
+527 VTAQERR
-533 NINKTLDL
+533 INRTLDL

-547 TQLKGTNTELQ
+547 TQLQGTNTELQ
-558 NANAQL
+558 NANVQL
-564 KTLNTTLKTLN
+564 KTLNTTLKKLN
-575 GNLVSGFTTVENSIN
+575 KNLVSGFKTVKNSIN
-590 KMSGELSVKLADNKT
+590 KMSGELSVKLADNTT

-632 VTAIDKNGVVV
+632 VTAIDKNGEVVV
-643 AAAIDNNGKVISEA
+643 AAIDKNGDVISTA
-657 ITTQGGEIK
+657 
-666 GAINN
+666 
-671 NTEQIGLKIVGVVD
+671 IVGVVD
-685 AITKQTADLNQAI
+685 AITKQTADLNKAI
-698 KDGTASV
+698 TDGTASV
-705 VASNGEL
+705 VASNGKL
-712 KTAIEKA
+712 KTAIEDA

-741 LADNGIYKN
+741 LADNGIYKI

-763 WAAIQY
+763 WEAIQY

-780 TVAEEPSLT
+780 TVAEEPSLY
-789 YSAAYAIRNNELENV
+789 YSAAYAIRDNELDNV
-804 ATMVWAE
+804 STMITFE
-811 KIGKGSA
+811 KIGNGPA

-838 VTKVISSI
+838 VTKVIPYI
-846 TYRFTS
+846 AYRFTS
-852 RSTSFDRKIV
+852 SDKKIV
-862 KINYIDSEGKL
+862 RINYIDSNGKL
-873 AITPNSMDVTK
+873 AMEPDAKEVTK
-884 TFKTYNNGIITSL
+884 TFVTYANGIITPV

-905 PNGTVTSIPEY
+905 PNATVTSIPDY

>member
-272 KRIEAL
+272 KRIKAL

-288 VVISV
+288 VVASV

-303 DKNTQASLNG
+303 DKNTQVSLNG
-313 INVSLGKIDG
+313 INMSLGKIDG
-323 TLISGFQAIKTEISD
+323 TLISGFQAIKTEIST
-338 TGGKIITA
+338 TGGNIITA
-346 LNSNGNLLRLELD
+346 LDKNGNLLRLELD

-372 TDKLAQAIN
+372 TDKLAKAIN

-411 NTGAIKTLDI
+411 NTGAIKTLDTN
-421 HTQASLG
+421 TQASLG
-428 TLNTTILNGFKKL
+428 TLNTTILNGFNKL
-441 NETVDNKGK
+441 NETVDDKGN

-458 QTAAIGTQTEA
+458 QTDAIGTQTEA
-469 IKKQGEL
+469 IKKQGKL
-476 LRMTITTSGKLIAAE
+476 LRMTITKSGKLIATE

-497 TLNFIL
+497 TLNATL
-503 ASQNVLLSSKLDAI
+503 ASQNALLESKLDAI
-517 NTTIFSGLAK
+517 NTAISSGLAK
-527 VTAQES
+527 VTAEERR
-533 NINKTLDL
+533 IGRTLL
-541 RLTAID
+541 FGLTAINI
-547 TQLKGTNTELQ
+547 QLKGTNTELQ

-564 KTLNTTLKTLN
+564 KTLNTTLKDLN
-575 GNLVSGFTTVENSIN
+575 KNLVSGFKTVGNSIN
-590 KMSGELSVKLADNKT
+590 KMSGELSVKLADNTT

-632 VTAIDKNGVVV
+632 VTAIDKNGKVVV
-643 AAAIDNNGKVISEA
+643 AAIDKNGNVISTA
-657 ITTQGGEIK
+657 I
-666 GAINN
+666 A
-671 NTEQIGLKIVGVVD
+671 GVVD
-685 AITKQTADLNQAI
+685 AITKQTADLNKAI

-727 DANAKTQID
+727 DANAKEQIE

-750 PGDNSSIYVDPRL
+750 PDDKSSIYVDPRL
-763 WAAIQY
+763 WDVIY
-769 TDLGGVIANML
+769 YGDLREVIAKML

-789 YSAAYAIRNNELENV
+789 YSAAYAARDNELDNV
-804 ATMVWAE
+804 STEIWAE
-811 KIGKGSA
+811 KIGNGSA

-838 VTKVISSI
+838 VTKVIPYI

-852 RSTSFDRKIV
+852 SDKKIV
-862 KINYIDSEGKL
+862 RINYIDSNGKL
-873 AITPNSMDVTK
+873 AMNFYDTEVTK
-884 TFKTYNNGIITSL
+884 TFTTYANGIITSL

-905 PNGTVTSIPEY
+905 PNATVTSIPEY

>member
-175 GFTDVKVSVDK
+175 GLTDVKVSVDK

-206 GSLTNGFKLL
+206 GSLTDGFKLL

-288 VVISV
+288 VVVSV

-303 DKNTQASLNG
+303 DKNTQVSLNG

-323 TLISGFQAIKTEISD
+323 TLTSGFQAIRTEIST

-346 LNSNGNLLRLELD
+346 LDSNGNLLRLELD
-359 KQQKLLSATIVTQ
+359 TQQKLLRATIVAQ
-372 TDKLAQAIN
+372 TDKLAKAIN

-421 HTQASLG
+421 NTQASLG
-428 TLNTTILNGFKKL
+428 TLNTTILNGFNKL
-441 NETVDNKGK
+441 NETVDNKGN
-450 KIVTAIGT
+450 KIVT
-458 QTAAIGTQTEA
+458 AIGTQTEA
-469 IKKQGEL
+469 IKKQGKL
-476 LRMTITTSGKLIAAE
+476 LRMTITKSGKLIAAE

-503 ASQNVLLSSKLDAI
+503 ASQNALLSSKLDAI
-517 NTTIFSGLAK
+517 NTTIFSGLAM
-527 VTAQES
+527 VTALES
-533 NINKTLDL
+533 KINSTLDL

-564 KTLNTTLKTLN
+564 TTLNTTLKTLN
-575 GNLVSGFTTVENSIN
+575 ENLVSGFKTVENSIN
-590 KMSGELSVKLADNKT
+590 KMSGELSVKLADNTT

-620 LKDAVDKQGGDI
+620 LKDAVDEQGGKI

-643 AAAIDNNGKVISEA
+643 AAAINKNGKVISKA

-671 NTEQIGLKIVGVVD
+671 NTEQIGLKIVGVVN
-685 AITKQTADLNQAI
+685 AIKKQTAELNKAI

-705 VASNGEL
+705 VASNGKL

-763 WAAIQY
+763 WDVINS
-769 TDLGGVIANML
+769 TDLRRVIANML

-852 RSTSFDRKIV
+852 RFTSFDKKIES
-862 KINYIDSEGKL
+862 IYYIDSEGKSIKSFF
-873 AITPNSMDVTK
+873 AKEVEMA
-884 TFKTYNNGIITSL
+884 FKTYNNGIITSL

-905 PNGTVTSIPEY
+905 PNGTVTSKPEY